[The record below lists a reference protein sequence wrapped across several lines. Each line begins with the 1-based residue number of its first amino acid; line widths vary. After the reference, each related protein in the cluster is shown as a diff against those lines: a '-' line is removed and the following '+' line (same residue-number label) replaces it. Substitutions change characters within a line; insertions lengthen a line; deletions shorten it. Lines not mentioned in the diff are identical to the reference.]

1 MKNPKVSILV
11 PICNVERYLREC
23 LNSLVNQ
30 TLREI
35 EIICINDGSTDS
47 SLTIIREYERRDERI
62 VVIDK
67 PNSGYGDSMN
77 KGLELAHGEYI
88 GIVESDDF
96 ASLNMFET
104 LYKEAVEND
113 LDVVRSNYYAHRTGE
128 DASCDYLV
136 ENLAVCGSYDKVF
149 YPIDNP
155 RVFMC
160 QPAIWTSIY
169 KKSMLDKE
177 EVRFLPTPGASFQ
190 DTAFYFK
197 AFYAAG
203 RVKLLKD
210 GYLHYRVDNANSSV
224 KNQNKLFCVCDEYAE
239 VWDYAKRDHDKF
251 QIIKYWIPRQQ
262 YEGYLWNL
270 NRLAPEL
277 QQRFYPRYVEEFSR
291 IKQAGLIDSDRFD
304 SRTLAR
310 LNKMTNDSEAY
321 FLEQYG
327 PTEPK
332 RSVLVCCNALSIA
345 DAKTS
350 VRTLLDKLSNDDE
363 VFVISP
369 DSDSLVFEL
378 KIESE
383 GMGRL
388 RSDADILQHRLL
400 GHCDVAA
407 CRGENISIVALAA
420 TDANFDDLAAAADGE
435 DAYSTDGKSYALRDV
450 DLHAEDSSTL
460 VTASVRAISKLDLN
474 HIKRFPD
481 NWASLLCSPCAPEAG
496 AGAFYIAID
505 DAKEMACCLF
515 DMSEPYEK
523 VRVLYGQLLSVWSSV
538 RKGYSALDWDQ
549 ACRLREQY
557 YSMASVN
564 ALFTP
569 HACSD
574 NSPFLSVV
582 VPVYNVSKYLEECL
596 DSVLQ
601 QSFNDFEVLLVNDG
615 STDDS
620 LDLLEEV
627 GSRDSRVRVLSQFN
641 CGAGSARNRGIE
653 LARGKRIIF
662 IDPDDKFATDH
673 VFSDLID
680 AMDKSGT
687 LICGG
692 SLSLLKPSGKIKS
705 EFSFDESFYHVSC
718 EREVPLE
725 QIWTDYG
732 WIRFMY
738 DSSLFV
744 DGKVRFPQ
752 LNWYE
757 DPVFFLRAV
766 EKAGGCR
773 VVPVDVYHYRVGYK
787 ETEWTVA
794 RVRDMLWGMGHNLAA
809 ADKLKMQELYVT
821 IVHRFNHDYSD
832 AILKQIKDPGVYE
845 QLVAI
850 QASINHGLINE
861 HSAYDEPYYYLS
873 PLYGDRKKRT
883 VAVERLAHR
892 IAESKTY
899 VSVQR
904 LIYKLTGRG

>member
-47 SLTIIREYERRDERI
+47 SLSIIREYERRDTRI

-77 KGLELAHGEYI
+77 KGIELARGEYI

-104 LYKEAVEND
+104 LYKEAVKND
-113 LDVVRSNYYAHRTGE
+113 LDVVRSNYYAHRTEE
-128 DASCDYLV
+128 DSSCDYLV

-149 YPIDNP
+149 HPIDNP

-197 AFYAAG
+197 AFYAAD

-210 GYLHYRVDNANSSV
+210 GYLHYRIDNANSSV

-239 VWDYAKRDHDKF
+239 VWDYAKRDHEKF

-277 QQRFYPRYVEEFSR
+277 QQRFYPRYVEEFSK

-310 LNKMTNDSEAY
+310 LNKMINDSEAY

-327 PTEPK
+327 STEPR
-332 RSVLVCCNALSIA
+332 RSILVCCNALSVA

-350 VRTLLDKLSNDDE
+350 VRNLLDKLSNDDE
-363 VFVISP
+363 VFVVSP
-369 DSDSLVFEL
+369 ESESIVFEL
-378 KIESE
+378 KNEFE

-388 RSDADILQHRLL
+388 RSDADVLQHRLL

-407 CRGENISIVALAA
+407 CRGGSISIVAFGAS
-420 TDANFDDLAAAADGE
+420 DAIFDDLAATADGE
-435 DAYSTDGKSYALRDV
+435 DAYSTDAKNYALRNV
-450 DLHAEDSSTL
+450 ELWAEDSSTL
-460 VTASVRAISKLDLN
+460 VAAALRAISKLDINL
-474 HIKRFPD
+474 IKQLPA
-481 NWASLLCSPCAPEAG
+481 NWAALLCSSCSSEVES
-496 AGAFYIAID
+496 FDIAID
-505 DAKEMACCLF
+505 DAKKMASCLF
-515 DMSEPYEK
+515 GMSESYEK
-523 VRVLYGQLLSVWSSV
+523 TRLLYGQLLSVWSSV
-538 RKGYSALDWDQ
+538 RKGYSSLDWDQ

-557 YSMASVN
+557 DSMAGAGSLL
-564 ALFTP
+564 AP
-569 HACSD
+569 YACSD
-574 NSPFLSVV
+574 VAPSLSVII
-582 VPVYNVSKYLEECL
+582 PVYNVREYLEECL

-601 QSFNDFEVLLVNDG
+601 QSFNDVEVLLVNDG

-627 GSRDSRVRVLSQFN
+627 ASRDSRVRVLSQFN

-680 AMDKSGT
+680 AMDKSGA

-732 WIRFMY
+732 WIRFIY

-766 EKAGGCR
+766 EKAGGCKI
-773 VVPVDVYHYRVGYK
+773 VPVDVYHYRVGYK

-794 RVRDMLWGMGHNLAA
+794 RVRDMLWGMGHNLAV
-809 ADKLKMQELYVT
+809 ADRLKMHELYVT
-821 IVHRFNHDYSD
+821 IVNRFNRDYLD

-873 PLYGDRKKRT
+873 PLYGDRKKRP

>member
-23 LNSLVNQ
+23 LDSLVNQ

-47 SLTIIREYERRDERI
+47 SLSIIREYERRDERI

-77 KGLELAHGEYI
+77 KGLKLARGEYI

-104 LYKEAVEND
+104 LYNEAVQND
-113 LDVVRSNYYAHRTGE
+113 LDVVRSNYYAHRTEEGL
-128 DASCDYLV
+128 SCDYLV
-136 ENLAVCGSYDKVF
+136 ENLAACGSYDRVF
-149 YPIDNP
+149 HPIDNP

-169 KKSMLDKE
+169 KRTMLNKE

-210 GYLHYRVDNANSSV
+210 GYLHYRIDNANSSV

-239 VWDYAKRDHDKF
+239 VWGYAKRDFDKF
-251 QIIKYWIPRQQ
+251 QTLKHWIPRQQ

-277 QQRFYPRYVEEFSR
+277 QQRFYPRYVEEFSKIR
-291 IKQAGLIDSDRFD
+291 LAGLIDSDRFE

-310 LNKMTNDSEAY
+310 LNKMLDEPEAY

-327 PTEPK
+327 PSKPR
-332 RSVLVCCNALSIA
+332 RSVLVCCNVLSIA
-345 DAKTS
+345 DAKSS
-350 VRTLLDKLSNDDE
+350 VRALLDKLSNEDE
-363 VFVISP
+363 VFVVSP
-369 DSDSLVFEL
+369 DSESIVFEL
-378 KIESE
+378 KNEFE

-400 GHCDVAA
+400 GHCDAGA
-407 CRGENISIVALAA
+407 CRAENISIVALAA

-435 DAYSTDGKSYALRDV
+435 NAYSADGKNYALRNV
-450 DLHAEDSSTL
+450 ELRVEGSSAL
-460 VTASVRAISKLDLN
+460 VTAALRAISKLDLN

-481 NWASLLCSPCAPEAG
+481 NWASLLCSPCAPED
-496 AGAFYIAID
+496 GAFDIAID
-505 DAKEMACCLF
+505 DAKEMACCF
-515 DMSEPYEK
+515 FGMSEPYEK
-523 VRVLYGQLLSVWSSV
+523 ARLLYGQLLPVWSSV
-538 RKGYSALDWDQ
+538 RNRYSALDWDQ

-557 YSMASVN
+557 HSMASVD

-582 VPVYNVSKYLEECL
+582 VPVYNVSKYLEKCL

-627 GSRDSRVRVLSQFN
+627 ASRDSRVRVLSQFN

-662 IDPDDKFATDH
+662 IDPDDIFATDH
-673 VFSDLID
+673 VFSELID
-680 AMDKSGT
+680 AMDRSGA

-794 RVRDMLWGMGHNLAA
+794 RVRDMLWGMGHNLAV
-809 ADKLKMQELYVT
+809 ADKLKMHELYVT
-821 IVHRFNHDYSD
+821 IAHRFNRDYSD

>member
-47 SLTIIREYERRDERI
+47 SLSIIREYERRDTRI

-77 KGLELAHGEYI
+77 KGIELACGEYI

-104 LYKEAVEND
+104 LYTEAVKND
-113 LDVVRSNYYAHRTGE
+113 LDVVRSNYYAHRSGE
-128 DASCDYLV
+128 DPSCDYLV
-136 ENLAVCGSYDKVF
+136 ENLAACGSYDKVF
-149 YPIDNP
+149 HPIDNP

-197 AFYAAG
+197 AFYAAD

-210 GYLHYRVDNANSSV
+210 GYLHYRIDNANSSV

-239 VWDYAKRDHDKF
+239 VWDYAKRDEGKF
-251 QIIKYWIPRQQ
+251 QILKYWIPRQQ

-277 QQRFYPRYVEEFSR
+277 QQRFYPRYVEEFST
-291 IKQAGLIDSDRFD
+291 IKEAGLIDSDRFD

-310 LNKMTNDSEAY
+310 LNKMINDSEAY
-321 FLEQYG
+321 YLEQYG
-327 PTEPK
+327 PIEPR
-332 RSVLVCCNALSIA
+332 RSILVCCNALSVA

-350 VRTLLDKLSNDDE
+350 VRNLLDKLSNDDE
-363 VFVISP
+363 VFVVSP
-369 DSDSLVFEL
+369 DSESIVFEL
-378 KIESE
+378 KSEFE

-388 RSDADILQHRLL
+388 RSDADVLQHRLL
-400 GHCDVAA
+400 GHCDVTA
-407 CRGENISIVALAA
+407 CRGESISIVALGAS
-420 TDANFDDLAAAADGE
+420 DANFDDLAAIADGE
-435 DAYSTDGKSYALRDV
+435 DAYSTDAKNYALRNVELWD
-450 DLHAEDSSTL
+450 EGSSTL
-460 VTASVRAISKLDLN
+460 VTAALRAISKFDL
-474 HIKRFPD
+474 HQIKQLPV
-481 NWASLLCSPCAPEAG
+481 NWASLLCSSCTPG
-496 AGAFYIAID
+496 AEGFDIAID

-515 DMSEPYEK
+515 GMSESYEK
-523 VRVLYGQLLSVWSSV
+523 VRWFYGQLLAVWSSV
-538 RKGYSALDWDQ
+538 RKGYATLDWDE

-557 YSMASVN
+557 YSMASVD
-564 ALFTP
+564 ALFAP

-574 NSPFLSVV
+574 VAPFLSVV
-582 VPVYNVSKYLEECL
+582 VPVYNVHEYLEECL

-601 QSFNDFEVLLVNDG
+601 QSFKDFEVLLVNDG
-615 STDDS
+615 STDGS
-620 LDLLEEV
+620 LDLLEEIA
-627 GSRDSRVRVLSQFN
+627 SRDSRIHVLSQFN
-641 CGAGSARNRGIE
+641 CGAGSARNRAIE
-653 LARGKRIIF
+653 LARGKRLIF

-680 AMDKSGT
+680 AMDKSGA

-718 EREVPLE
+718 EREVLLE

-744 DGKVRFPQ
+744 DGAVRFPQ

-766 EKAGGCR
+766 EKAGGCK

-794 RVRDMLWGMGHNLAA
+794 RVRDMLWGMGHNLAV
-809 ADKLKMQELYVT
+809 ADRLKMHELYVT
-821 IVHRFNHDYSD
+821 IVNRFNRDYSD

-850 QASINHGLINE
+850 QASINHGLIKNC
-861 HSAYDEPYYYLS
+861 SAYDEPYYYLL
-873 PLYGDRKKRT
+873 PLYGDPKNRA

>member
-47 SLTIIREYERRDERI
+47 SLSIIREYERRDERI

-77 KGLELAHGEYI
+77 KGIDLARGEYI

-104 LYKEAVEND
+104 LYKEATKND

-128 DASCDYLV
+128 DSSCDYLV
-136 ENLAVCGSYDKVF
+136 ENLAACGSYDKVF
-149 YPIDNP
+149 HPIDNP

-169 KKSMLDKE
+169 KKSMIDKD

-197 AFYAAG
+197 AFYAAD

-210 GYLHYRVDNANSSV
+210 GYLHYRIDNANSSV

-239 VWDYAKRDHDKF
+239 VWDYAKRDLDKF
-251 QIIKYWIPRQQ
+251 QTLKHWIPRQQ

-277 QQRFYPRYVEEFSR
+277 QQRFYPRYVEEFSKIR
-291 IKQAGLIDSDRFD
+291 QAGLIDSDRFE

-310 LNKMTNDSEAY
+310 LNKMLDEPETY

-327 PTEPK
+327 PSEPR

-345 DAKTS
+345 DAKSS
-350 VRTLLDKLSNDDE
+350 VRALLDILSNDDE
-363 VFVISP
+363 VFVVSP

-378 KIESE
+378 KNEFE

-388 RSDADILQHRLL
+388 RSDADVLQHRLL
-400 GHCDVAA
+400 GHCDADA
-407 CRGENISIVALAA
+407 CRAENISIVALAA
-420 TDANFDDLAAAADGE
+420 RDANFDDLAATADGE
-435 DAYSTDGKSYALRDV
+435 DVYSTDGKNYALRDV
-450 DLHAEDSSTL
+450 ELRVEDSSTL
-460 VTASVRAISKLDLN
+460 VTAALRAISKLDLN
-474 HIKRFPD
+474 QIKRLPD
-481 NWASLLCSPCAPEAG
+481 NWASLLCSSCSLED
-496 AGAFYIAID
+496 GAFGIAID
-505 DAKEMACCLF
+505 DAKEMASCLF

-523 VRVLYGQLLSVWSSV
+523 VRLLYGQLLSVWSSV

-557 YSMASVN
+557 YSMASVD
-564 ALFTP
+564 ALLTP
-569 HACSD
+569 NTGSN

-596 DSVLQ
+596 DSVIQ
-601 QSFNDFEVLLVNDG
+601 QSFKDFEVLLINDG
-615 STDDS
+615 STDGS

-627 GSRDSRVRVLSQFN
+627 ASRDSRVRVWSQFN

-653 LARGKRIIF
+653 LASGKHLIF
-662 IDPDDKFATDH
+662 IDPDDIFATDH

-680 AMDKSGT
+680 AMDKSGA

-692 SLSLLKPSGKIKS
+692 SLSLIKPSGKIKS
-705 EFSFDESFYHVSC
+705 EFSFDESFYHVSY

-744 DGKVRFPQ
+744 DGTVRFPQ

-766 EKAGGCR
+766 EKAGGCK

-794 RVRDMLWGMGHNLAA
+794 RVRDMLWGMGHNLAV
-809 ADKLKMQELYVT
+809 ADRLKMRELYVT
-821 IVHRFNHDYSD
+821 IVNRFNRDYSD

-845 QLVAI
+845 QLVTI
-850 QASINHGLINE
+850 QASINHRLLE
-861 HSAYDEPYYYLS
+861 ECSAYDEPYYYLL
-873 PLYGDRKKRT
+873 PLYGDRKKRA
-883 VAVERLAHR
+883 VAVERLARR
-892 IAESKTY
+892 IAESKAY
-899 VSVQR
+899 VSAQR
-904 LIYKLTGRG
+904 LIYKLTGRA

>member
-1 MKNPKVSILV
+1 MLKNPKVSILV

-47 SLTIIREYERRDERI
+47 SLSIIREYERRDERI

-77 KGLELAHGEYI
+77 KGIELARGEYI

-104 LYKEAVEND
+104 LYKEAAKND

-128 DASCDYLV
+128 DSSCDYLV
-136 ENLAVCGSYDKVF
+136 ENLAACGSYDKVF
-149 YPIDNP
+149 HPIDNP

-169 KKSMLDKE
+169 KKSMIDKD

-197 AFYAAG
+197 AFYAAD

-210 GYLHYRVDNANSSV
+210 GYLHYRIDNANSSV

-277 QQRFYPRYVEEFSR
+277 QQRFYPRYVEEFSK
-291 IKQAGLIDSDRFD
+291 IKAAGLIDSDRFD

-310 LNKMTNDSEAY
+310 LNRMTNDSEAY

-327 PTEPK
+327 STEPR
-332 RSVLVCCNALSIA
+332 RSILVCCNVLSVA

-350 VRTLLDKLSNDDE
+350 VRALLDKLSNDDE
-363 VFVISP
+363 VFVVSP

-378 KIESE
+378 KNEFE

-388 RSDADILQHRLL
+388 RSDADVLQHRLL
-400 GHCDVAA
+400 GHCDAGA
-407 CRGENISIVALAA
+407 CRAENISIVALAA
-420 TDANFDDLAAAADGE
+420 RDANFDDLAATADGE
-435 DAYSTDGKSYALRDV
+435 DVYSTDGKNYALRDV
-450 DLHAEDSSTL
+450 ELRVEGSSTL
-460 VTASVRAISKLDLN
+460 VAAALRVISKLDLN
-474 HIKRFPD
+474 QIKRLPD
-481 NWASLLCSPCAPEAG
+481 NWASLLCSSCALEG
-496 AGAFYIAID
+496 GAFGIAID

-523 VRVLYGQLLSVWSSV
+523 VRLLYGQLLSVWSSV

-557 YSMASVN
+557 YSMASVD

-569 HACSD
+569 HAYAD

-582 VPVYNVSKYLEECL
+582 VPVYNVSEYLEECL

-601 QSFNDFEVLLVNDG
+601 QSFKDFEVLLVNDG
-615 STDDS
+615 STDGS

-627 GSRDSRVRVLSQFN
+627 ASRDSRVRVLSQFN

-653 LARGKRIIF
+653 LARGKRLIF

-673 VFSDLID
+673 VFFDLLD
-680 AMDKSGT
+680 AMDRSGA

-744 DGKVRFPQ
+744 DGTVRFPQ

-766 EKAGGCR
+766 EKAGGCK

-794 RVRDMLWGMGHNLAA
+794 RVRDMLWGMGHNLAV
-809 ADKLKMQELYVT
+809 ADKLKMHELYVT
-821 IVHRFNHDYSD
+821 IAHRFNRDYSD

-850 QASINHGLINE
+850 QASINHGLIKE
-861 HSAYDEPYYYLS
+861 YSAYDEPYYYLL
-873 PLYGDRKKRT
+873 PLYGDRKRRA
-883 VAVERLAHR
+883 VAVERLARR
-892 IAESKTY
+892 IAESKAY
-899 VSVQR
+899 VSAQR

>member
-11 PICNVERYLREC
+11 PICNVESYLREC

-47 SLTIIREYERRDERI
+47 SLSIIREYERRDERI

-77 KGLELAHGEYI
+77 KGIELARGEYI

-104 LYKEAVEND
+104 LYKEAAKND

-128 DASCDYLV
+128 DSSCDYLV
-136 ENLAVCGSYDKVF
+136 ENLAACGSYDKVF
-149 YPIDNP
+149 HPIDNP

-169 KKSMLDKE
+169 KKSMIDNE

-197 AFYAAG
+197 AFYAAD

-210 GYLHYRVDNANSSV
+210 GYLHYRIDNANSSV

-239 VWDYAKRDHDKF
+239 VWEYAKRDHDKF

-277 QQRFYPRYVEEFSR
+277 QQLFYSRYVEEFSK
-291 IKQAGLIDSDRFD
+291 IKAAGLIDADRFD

-310 LNKMTNDSEAY
+310 LNRMTNDSEAY

-327 PTEPK
+327 STEPR
-332 RSVLVCCNALSIA
+332 RSILVCCNALSVA

-350 VRTLLDKLSNDDE
+350 VRALLDKLSNDDE
-363 VFVISP
+363 VFVVSP

-378 KIESE
+378 KNELE

-400 GHCDVAA
+400 GHCDVIA
-407 CRGENISIVALAA
+407 CRGESISIVALAT
-420 TDANFDDLAAAADGE
+420 TDANFDDLAATADGE
-435 DAYSTDGKSYALRDV
+435 DVYSTDGKNYALRDV
-450 DLHAEDSSTL
+450 ELRTEGSSTL
-460 VTASVRAISKLDLN
+460 VAVALRAISKLDLN
-474 HIKRFPD
+474 QIKRLPD
-481 NWASLLCSPCAPEAG
+481 NWASLLCSSCALEG
-496 AGAFYIAID
+496 GAFGIAID

-523 VRVLYGQLLSVWSSV
+523 VRLLYGQLLPVWFSV
-538 RKGYSALDWDQ
+538 RKRYSALDWDQ

-557 YSMASVN
+557 YSMASVD

-569 HACSD
+569 HAYAD

-601 QSFNDFEVLLVNDG
+601 QSFKDFEVLLVNDG
-615 STDDS
+615 STDGS

-627 GSRDSRVRVLSQFN
+627 ASRDSRVRVLSQFN

-653 LARGKRIIF
+653 LARGKRLIF

-673 VFSDLID
+673 VFIDLLD
-680 AMDKSGT
+680 AMDRSGA

-692 SLSLLKPSGKIKS
+692 SLSLLTPSGKIKS

-766 EKAGGCR
+766 KKAGGCK

-794 RVRDMLWGMGHNLAA
+794 RVRDMLWGMGHNLAV
-809 ADKLKMQELYVT
+809 ADKLKMHELYVT
-821 IVHRFNHDYSD
+821 IAHRFNRDYSD

-904 LIYKLTGRG
+904 LICKLTGRG

>member
-47 SLTIIREYERRDERI
+47 SLSIIREYERRDERI

-77 KGLELAHGEYI
+77 KGIDLARGEYI

-104 LYKEAVEND
+104 LYKEATKND

-128 DASCDYLV
+128 DSSCDYLV
-136 ENLAVCGSYDKVF
+136 ENLAACGSYDKVF
-149 YPIDNP
+149 HPIDNP

-169 KKSMLDKE
+169 KKSMIDKD

-197 AFYAAG
+197 AFYAAD

-210 GYLHYRVDNANSSV
+210 GYLHYRIDNANSSV

-239 VWDYAKRDHDKF
+239 VWDYAKRDLDKF
-251 QIIKYWIPRQQ
+251 QTLKHWIPRQQ

-277 QQRFYPRYVEEFSR
+277 QQRFYPRYVEEFSKIR
-291 IKQAGLIDSDRFD
+291 QAGLIDSDRFE

-310 LNKMTNDSEAY
+310 LNKMLDEPETY

-327 PTEPK
+327 PSEPR

-345 DAKTS
+345 DAKSS
-350 VRTLLDKLSNDDE
+350 VRALLDVLSNDDE
-363 VFVISP
+363 VFVVSP

-378 KIESE
+378 KNEFE

-388 RSDADILQHRLL
+388 RSDADVLQHRLL
-400 GHCDVAA
+400 GHCDADA
-407 CRGENISIVALAA
+407 CRAENISIVALAA
-420 TDANFDDLAAAADGE
+420 RDANFDDLAATADGE
-435 DAYSTDGKSYALRDV
+435 DVYSTDGKNYALRDV
-450 DLHAEDSSTL
+450 ELRVEDSSTL
-460 VTASVRAISKLDLN
+460 VTAALRAISKLDLN
-474 HIKRFPD
+474 QIKRLPD
-481 NWASLLCSPCAPEAG
+481 NWASLLCSSCSLED
-496 AGAFYIAID
+496 GAFGIAID
-505 DAKEMACCLF
+505 DAKEMASCLF
-515 DMSEPYEK
+515 DISEPYEK
-523 VRVLYGQLLSVWSSV
+523 VRLLYGQLLSVWSSV

-557 YSMASVN
+557 YSMASVD
-564 ALFTP
+564 ALLTP
-569 HACSD
+569 NTGSN

-596 DSVLQ
+596 DSVIQ
-601 QSFNDFEVLLVNDG
+601 QSFKDFEVLLINDG
-615 STDDS
+615 STDGS

-627 GSRDSRVRVLSQFN
+627 ASRDSRVRVWSQFN

-653 LARGKRIIF
+653 LASGKHLIF
-662 IDPDDKFATDH
+662 IDPDDIFATDH

-680 AMDKSGT
+680 AMDKSGA

-705 EFSFDESFYHVSC
+705 EFSFDESFYHVSY

-744 DGKVRFPQ
+744 DGTVRFPQ

-766 EKAGGCR
+766 EKAGGCK

-794 RVRDMLWGMGHNLAA
+794 RVRDMLWGMGHNLAV
-809 ADKLKMQELYVT
+809 ADRLKMRELYVT
-821 IVHRFNHDYSD
+821 IVNRFNRDYSD

-845 QLVAI
+845 QLVTI
-850 QASINHGLINE
+850 QASINHRLLKE
-861 HSAYDEPYYYLS
+861 CSAYDEPYYYLL
-873 PLYGDRKKRT
+873 PLYGDRKKRA
-883 VAVERLAHR
+883 VAVERLARR
-892 IAESKTY
+892 IAESKAY
-899 VSVQR
+899 VSAQR
-904 LIYKLTGRG
+904 LIYKLTGRA

>member
-11 PICNVERYLREC
+11 PICNVELYLREC

-47 SLTIIREYERRDERI
+47 SLSIIREYERRDERI

-77 KGLELAHGEYI
+77 KGIELARGEYI

-104 LYKEAVEND
+104 LYKEAAKND
-113 LDVVRSNYYAHRTGE
+113 LDIVRSNYYAHRTGE
-128 DASCDYLV
+128 DSSCDYLV
-136 ENLAVCGSYDKVF
+136 ENLAACGSYDKVF
-149 YPIDNP
+149 HPIDNP

-169 KKSMLDKE
+169 KKSMIDKE

-197 AFYAAG
+197 AFYAAD

-210 GYLHYRVDNANSSV
+210 GYLHYRIDNANSSV

-277 QQRFYPRYVEEFSR
+277 QQRFYPRYVEEFSK
-291 IKQAGLIDSDRFD
+291 IKAAGLIDSDRFD

-310 LNKMTNDSEAY
+310 LNRMTNDSEAY

-327 PTEPK
+327 STEPR
-332 RSVLVCCNALSIA
+332 RSILVCCNALSVA

-350 VRTLLDKLSNDDE
+350 VRALLDKLSNDDE
-363 VFVISP
+363 VFVVSP

-378 KIESE
+378 KNEFE

-388 RSDADILQHRLL
+388 RSDADVLQHRLL
-400 GHCDVAA
+400 GHCDADA
-407 CRGENISIVALAA
+407 CRAENISIVALAA
-420 TDANFDDLAAAADGE
+420 RDANFDNLAATADGE
-435 DAYSTDGKSYALRDV
+435 DVYSTDGKNYALRDV
-450 DLHAEDSSTL
+450 ELRVEGSSTL
-460 VTASVRAISKLDLN
+460 VTAALRAISKLDLN
-474 HIKRFPD
+474 QIKRLPD
-481 NWASLLCSPCAPEAG
+481 NWASLLCSSCALEG
-496 AGAFYIAID
+496 GAFGIAID
-505 DAKEMACCLF
+505 DAKEMASCLF

-523 VRVLYGQLLSVWSSV
+523 VRLLYGQLLSVWSSV
-538 RKGYSALDWDQ
+538 RKGYSSLDWDQ

-557 YSMASVN
+557 YSMATVD

-569 HACSD
+569 HAYSD
-574 NSPFLSVV
+574 NLPFLSVV

-627 GSRDSRVRVLSQFN
+627 ASRDSRVRVLSQFN

-662 IDPDDKFATDH
+662 IDPDDIFATDH
-673 VFSDLID
+673 VFSELID
-680 AMDKSGT
+680 AMDRSGA

-744 DGKVRFPQ
+744 DGTVRFPQ

-766 EKAGGCR
+766 EKAGGCK

-787 ETEWTVA
+787 ETEWTVT
-794 RVRDMLWGMGHNLAA
+794 RVRDMLWGMGYNLAV
-809 ADKLKMQELYVT
+809 ADKLKMHELYVT
-821 IVHRFNHDYSD
+821 IAHRFNRDYSD

-850 QASINHGLINE
+850 QAAINHGLIKE
-861 HSAYDEPYYYLS
+861 CSAYDEPYYYLL
-873 PLYGDRKKRT
+873 PLYGDRKRRA
-883 VAVERLAHR
+883 VAVERLARR
-892 IAESKTY
+892 IAESKAY
-899 VSVQR
+899 VSAQR

>member
-1 MKNPKVSILV
+1 MLKNPKVSILV

-47 SLTIIREYERRDERI
+47 SLSIIREYERRDERI

-77 KGLELAHGEYI
+77 KGIELARGEYI

-96 ASLNMFET
+96 ASLDMFET
-104 LYKEAVEND
+104 LYKEAAKND

-128 DASCDYLV
+128 DSSCDYLV
-136 ENLAVCGSYDKVF
+136 ENLATCGSYDKVF
-149 YPIDNP
+149 HPIDNP

-169 KKSMLDKE
+169 KKSMIDKG

-197 AFYAAG
+197 AFYAAD

-210 GYLHYRVDNANSSV
+210 GYLHYRIDNASSSV

-239 VWDYAKRDHDKF
+239 VWDYAKRDHVKF
-251 QIIKYWIPRQQ
+251 QVIKYWIPRQQ

-277 QQRFYPRYVEEFSR
+277 QQRFYPRYVEEFSK
-291 IKQAGLIDSDRFD
+291 IKAAGLIDSDRFD

-310 LNKMTNDSEAY
+310 LNRMTNDSEAY

-327 PTEPK
+327 STEPR
-332 RSVLVCCNALSIA
+332 RSILVCCNALSVT

-350 VRTLLDKLSNDDE
+350 VRALLDKLSNDDE
-363 VFVISP
+363 VFVVSP

-378 KIESE
+378 KNELE

-388 RSDADILQHRLL
+388 RSDADVLQHRLL
-400 GHCDVAA
+400 GHCDADA
-407 CRGENISIVALAA
+407 CRAENISIVALAA
-420 TDANFDDLAAAADGE
+420 RDANFDDLAATADGE
-435 DAYSTDGKSYALRDV
+435 DVYSTDGKNYALRDV
-450 DLHAEDSSTL
+450 ELRVEGSSTL
-460 VTASVRAISKLDLN
+460 VTAALRAISKLDLN
-474 HIKRFPD
+474 QIKRLPD
-481 NWASLLCSPCAPEAG
+481 NWASLLCFSCALEG
-496 AGAFYIAID
+496 GAFGIAID
-505 DAKEMACCLF
+505 DAKEMASCLF

-523 VRVLYGQLLSVWSSV
+523 VRLLYGQLLSVWSSV
-538 RKGYSALDWDQ
+538 RTGYSSLDWGQ

-557 YSMASVN
+557 YSMATVD

-569 HACSD
+569 HAYSD

-627 GSRDSRVRVLSQFN
+627 ASRDSRVRVFSQFN

-662 IDPDDKFATDH
+662 IDPDDIFATDH
-673 VFSDLID
+673 VFSELID
-680 AMDKSGT
+680 AMDRSGA

-744 DGKVRFPQ
+744 DGTVRFPQ

-766 EKAGGCR
+766 EKAGGCM

-794 RVRDMLWGMGHNLAA
+794 RVRDMLWGMGHNLAV
-809 ADKLKMQELYVT
+809 ADKLKMHELYVT
-821 IVHRFNHDYSD
+821 IAHRFNRDYSD

-850 QASINHGLINE
+850 QASINHGLIKE
-861 HSAYDEPYYYLS
+861 YSAYDEPYYYLL
-873 PLYGDRKKRT
+873 PLYGDRKRRA
-883 VAVERLAHR
+883 VAVERLACR
-892 IAESKTY
+892 IAESKAY
-899 VSVQR
+899 VSAQR

>member
-47 SLTIIREYERRDERI
+47 SLSIIREYERRDERI

-77 KGLELAHGEYI
+77 KGIDLARGEYI

-104 LYKEAVEND
+104 LYKEATKND

-128 DASCDYLV
+128 DSSCDYLV
-136 ENLAVCGSYDKVF
+136 ENLAACGSYDKVF
-149 YPIDNP
+149 HPIDNP

-169 KKSMLDKE
+169 KKSMIDKD

-197 AFYAAG
+197 AFYAAD

-210 GYLHYRVDNANSSV
+210 GYLHYRIDNANSSV

-239 VWDYAKRDHDKF
+239 VWDYAKRDLDKF
-251 QIIKYWIPRQQ
+251 QTLKHWIPRQQ

-277 QQRFYPRYVEEFSR
+277 QQRFYPRYVEEFSKIR
-291 IKQAGLIDSDRFD
+291 QAGLIDSDRFE

-310 LNKMTNDSEAY
+310 LNKMLDEPETY

-327 PTEPK
+327 PSEPR

-345 DAKTS
+345 DAKSS
-350 VRTLLDKLSNDDE
+350 VRALLDILSNDDE
-363 VFVISP
+363 VFVVSP

-378 KIESE
+378 KNEFE

-388 RSDADILQHRLL
+388 RSDADVLQHRLL
-400 GHCDVAA
+400 GHCDADA
-407 CRGENISIVALAA
+407 CRAENISVVALAA
-420 TDANFDDLAAAADGE
+420 RDANFDDLAATADGE
-435 DAYSTDGKSYALRDV
+435 DVYSTDGKNYALRDV
-450 DLHAEDSSTL
+450 ELRVEDSSTL
-460 VTASVRAISKLDLN
+460 VTAALRAISKLDLN
-474 HIKRFPD
+474 QIKRLPD
-481 NWASLLCSPCAPEAG
+481 NWASLLCSSCSLED
-496 AGAFYIAID
+496 GAFGIAID
-505 DAKEMACCLF
+505 DAKEMASCLF

-523 VRVLYGQLLSVWSSV
+523 VRLLYGQLLSVWSSV

-557 YSMASVN
+557 YSMASVD
-564 ALFTP
+564 ALLTP
-569 HACSD
+569 NTGSN

-596 DSVLQ
+596 DSVIQ
-601 QSFNDFEVLLVNDG
+601 QSFKDFEVLLINDG
-615 STDDS
+615 STDGS

-627 GSRDSRVRVLSQFN
+627 ASRDSRVRVWSQFN

-653 LARGKRIIF
+653 LASGKHLIF
-662 IDPDDKFATDH
+662 IDPDDIFATDH

-680 AMDKSGT
+680 AMDKSGA

-705 EFSFDESFYHVSC
+705 EFSFDESFYHVSY

-744 DGKVRFPQ
+744 DGTVRFPQ

-766 EKAGGCR
+766 EKAGGCK

-794 RVRDMLWGMGHNLAA
+794 RVRDMLWGMGHNLAV
-809 ADKLKMQELYVT
+809 ADRLKMRELYVT
-821 IVHRFNHDYSD
+821 IVNRFNRDYSD

-845 QLVAI
+845 QLVTI
-850 QASINHGLINE
+850 QASINHRLLE
-861 HSAYDEPYYYLS
+861 ECSAYDEPYYYLL
-873 PLYGDRKKRT
+873 PLYGDRKKRA
-883 VAVERLAHR
+883 VAVERLARR
-892 IAESKTY
+892 IAESKAY
-899 VSVQR
+899 VSAQR
-904 LIYKLTGRG
+904 LIYKLTGRA

>member
-47 SLTIIREYERRDERI
+47 SLSIIREYERRDERI

-77 KGLELAHGEYI
+77 KGIDLARGEYI

-104 LYKEAVEND
+104 LYKEATKNE

-128 DASCDYLV
+128 DSSCDYLV
-136 ENLAVCGSYDKVF
+136 ENLAACGSYDKVF
-149 YPIDNP
+149 HPIDNP

-169 KKSMLDKE
+169 KKSMIDKD

-210 GYLHYRVDNANSSV
+210 GYLHYRIDNANSSV

-239 VWDYAKRDHDKF
+239 VWDYAKRDLDKF
-251 QIIKYWIPRQQ
+251 QTLKHWIPRQQ

-277 QQRFYPRYVEEFSR
+277 QQRFYPRYVEEFSKIR
-291 IKQAGLIDSDRFD
+291 QAGLIDSDRFE

-310 LNKMTNDSEAY
+310 LNKMLDEPETY

-327 PTEPK
+327 PSEPR

-345 DAKTS
+345 DAKSS
-350 VRTLLDKLSNDDE
+350 VRALLDKLSNDDE

-378 KIESE
+378 KNEFE

-388 RSDADILQHRLL
+388 RSDADVLQHRLL
-400 GHCDVAA
+400 GHCDADA
-407 CRGENISIVALAA
+407 CRAESISIVALAA
-420 TDANFDDLAAAADGE
+420 TDANFDALAVTADGE

-450 DLHAEDSSTL
+450 ELRVEDSSTL
-460 VTASVRAISKLDLN
+460 VTAALRAISKLDLN
-474 HIKRFPD
+474 QIKRLPD
-481 NWASLLCSPCAPEAG
+481 NWASLLCSSCSLED
-496 AGAFYIAID
+496 GAFGIAID
-505 DAKEMACCLF
+505 DAKEMASCLF

-523 VRVLYGQLLSVWSSV
+523 VRLLYGQLLSVWSSV

-557 YSMASVN
+557 YSMASVD
-564 ALFTP
+564 ALLTP
-569 HACSD
+569 NTGSN
-574 NSPFLSVV
+574 NSPFLSVI

-596 DSVLQ
+596 DSVIQ
-601 QSFNDFEVLLVNDG
+601 QSFKDFEVLLINDG
-615 STDDS
+615 STDGS

-627 GSRDSRVRVLSQFN
+627 ASRDSRVRVWSQFN

-653 LARGKRIIF
+653 LASGKHLIF
-662 IDPDDKFATDH
+662 IDPDDIFATDH

-680 AMDKSGT
+680 AMDKSGA

-705 EFSFDESFYHVSC
+705 EFSFDESFYHVSY

-766 EKAGGCR
+766 EKAGCCK

-794 RVRDMLWGMGHNLAA
+794 RVRDMLWGMGHNLAV
-809 ADKLKMQELYVT
+809 ADRLKMHELYVT
-821 IVHRFNHDYSD
+821 IAHRFNRDYSD

-850 QASINHGLINE
+850 QASINHGLIKE
-861 HSAYDEPYYYLS
+861 YSAYDEPYYYLL
-873 PLYGDRKKRT
+873 PLYGDRKRRA
-883 VAVERLAHR
+883 VAVERLARR
-892 IAESKTY
+892 IAESKAY
-899 VSVQR
+899 VSAQR

>member
-47 SLTIIREYERRDERI
+47 SLSIIREYERRDERI

-77 KGLELAHGEYI
+77 KGIDLARGEYI

-104 LYKEAVEND
+104 LYKEATKND

-128 DASCDYLV
+128 DSSCDYLV
-136 ENLAVCGSYDKVF
+136 ENLAACGSYDKVF
-149 YPIDNP
+149 HPIDNP

-169 KKSMLDKE
+169 KKSMIDKD

-197 AFYAAG
+197 AFYAAD

-210 GYLHYRVDNANSSV
+210 GYLHYRIDNANSSV

-239 VWDYAKRDHDKF
+239 VWDYAKRDLDKF
-251 QIIKYWIPRQQ
+251 QTLKHWIPRQQ

-277 QQRFYPRYVEEFSR
+277 QQRFYPRYVEEFSKIR
-291 IKQAGLIDSDRFD
+291 QAGLIDSDRFE

-310 LNKMTNDSEAY
+310 LNKMLDEPETY

-327 PTEPK
+327 PSEPR

-345 DAKTS
+345 DAKSS
-350 VRTLLDKLSNDDE
+350 VRALLDVLSNDDE
-363 VFVISP
+363 VFVVSP

-378 KIESE
+378 KNEFE

-388 RSDADILQHRLL
+388 RIDADVLQHRLL
-400 GHCDVAA
+400 GHCDADA
-407 CRGENISIVALAA
+407 CRAENISIVALAA
-420 TDANFDDLAAAADGE
+420 RDANFDDLAATADGE
-435 DAYSTDGKSYALRDV
+435 DVYSTDGKNYALRDV
-450 DLHAEDSSTL
+450 ELRVEDSSTL
-460 VTASVRAISKLDLN
+460 VTAALRAISKLDLN
-474 HIKRFPD
+474 QIKRLPD
-481 NWASLLCSPCAPEAG
+481 NWASLLCSSCSLED
-496 AGAFYIAID
+496 GAFGIAID
-505 DAKEMACCLF
+505 DAKEMASCLF

-523 VRVLYGQLLSVWSSV
+523 VRLLYGQLLSVWSSV

-557 YSMASVN
+557 YSMASVD

-574 NSPFLSVV
+574 DSPFLSVV

-596 DSVLQ
+596 DSVIQ
-601 QSFNDFEVLLVNDG
+601 QSFKDFEVLLINDG
-615 STDDS
+615 STDGS

-627 GSRDSRVRVLSQFN
+627 ASRDSRVRVWSQFN

-653 LARGKRIIF
+653 LASGKHLIF
-662 IDPDDKFATDH
+662 IDPDDIFATDH

-680 AMDKSGT
+680 AMDKSGA

-692 SLSLLKPSGKIKS
+692 SLSLIKPSGKIKS
-705 EFSFDESFYHVSC
+705 EFSFDESFYHVSY

-766 EKAGGCR
+766 EKAGCCK

-794 RVRDMLWGMGHNLAA
+794 RVRDMLWGMGHNLAV
-809 ADKLKMQELYVT
+809 ADRLKMRELYVT
-821 IVHRFNHDYSD
+821 IVNRFNRDYSD

-845 QLVAI
+845 QLVTI
-850 QASINHGLINE
+850 QASINHRLLKE
-861 HSAYDEPYYYLS
+861 CSAYDEPYYYLL
-873 PLYGDRKKRT
+873 PLYGDRKKRA
-883 VAVERLAHR
+883 VAVERLARR
-892 IAESKTY
+892 IAESKAY
-899 VSVQR
+899 VSAQR
-904 LIYKLTGRG
+904 LIYKLTGRA

>member
-1 MKNPKVSILV
+1 MLKNPKVSILV

-47 SLTIIREYERRDERI
+47 SLSIIREYERRDERI

-77 KGLELAHGEYI
+77 KGIDLARGEYI

-104 LYKEAVEND
+104 LYKEATKND

-128 DASCDYLV
+128 DSSCDYLV
-136 ENLAVCGSYDKVF
+136 ENLAACGSYDKVF
-149 YPIDNP
+149 HPIDNP

-169 KKSMLDKE
+169 KKSMIDKD

-197 AFYAAG
+197 AFYAAD

-210 GYLHYRVDNANSSV
+210 GYLHYRIDNANSSV

-239 VWDYAKRDHDKF
+239 VWDYAKRDLDKF
-251 QIIKYWIPRQQ
+251 QTLKHWIPRQQ

-277 QQRFYPRYVEEFSR
+277 QQRFYPRYVEEFSKIR
-291 IKQAGLIDSDRFD
+291 QAGLIDSDRFE

-310 LNKMTNDSEAY
+310 LNKMLDEPETY

-327 PTEPK
+327 PSEPR

-345 DAKTS
+345 DAKSS
-350 VRTLLDKLSNDDE
+350 VRALLDILSNDDE
-363 VFVISP
+363 VFVVSP

-378 KIESE
+378 KNEFE

-388 RSDADILQHRLL
+388 RSDADVLQHRLL
-400 GHCDVAA
+400 GHCDADA
-407 CRGENISIVALAA
+407 CRAENISIVALAA
-420 TDANFDDLAAAADGE
+420 RDANFDDLAATADGE
-435 DAYSTDGKSYALRDV
+435 DVYSTDGKNYALRDV
-450 DLHAEDSSTL
+450 ELRVEDSSTL
-460 VTASVRAISKLDLN
+460 VTAALRAISKLDLN
-474 HIKRFPD
+474 QIKRLPD
-481 NWASLLCSPCAPEAG
+481 NWASLLCSSCSLED
-496 AGAFYIAID
+496 GAFGIAID
-505 DAKEMACCLF
+505 DAKEMASCLF

-523 VRVLYGQLLSVWSSV
+523 VRLLYGQLLSVWSSV

-557 YSMASVN
+557 YSMASVD
-564 ALFTP
+564 ALLTP
-569 HACSD
+569 NTGSN

-596 DSVLQ
+596 DSVIQ
-601 QSFNDFEVLLVNDG
+601 QSFKDFEVLLINDG
-615 STDDS
+615 STDGS

-627 GSRDSRVRVLSQFN
+627 ASRDSRVRVWSQFN

-653 LARGKRIIF
+653 LASGKHLIF
-662 IDPDDKFATDH
+662 IDPDDIFATDH

-680 AMDKSGT
+680 AMDKSGA

-705 EFSFDESFYHVSC
+705 EFSFDESFYHVSY

-744 DGKVRFPQ
+744 DGTVRFPQ

-766 EKAGGCR
+766 EKAGGCK

-794 RVRDMLWGMGHNLAA
+794 RVRDMLWGMGHNLAV
-809 ADKLKMQELYVT
+809 ADRLKMRELYVT
-821 IVHRFNHDYSD
+821 IVNRFNRDYSD

-845 QLVAI
+845 QLVTI
-850 QASINHGLINE
+850 QASINHRLLE
-861 HSAYDEPYYYLS
+861 ECSAYDEPYYYLL
-873 PLYGDRKKRT
+873 PLYGDRKKRA
-883 VAVERLAHR
+883 VAVERLARR
-892 IAESKTY
+892 IAESKAY
-899 VSVQR
+899 VSAQR

>member
-47 SLTIIREYERRDERI
+47 SLSIIREYERRDERI

-77 KGLELAHGEYI
+77 KGIDLARGEYI

-104 LYKEAVEND
+104 LYKEATKND

-128 DASCDYLV
+128 DSSCDYLV
-136 ENLAVCGSYDKVF
+136 ENLAACGSYDKVF
-149 YPIDNP
+149 HPIDNP

-169 KKSMLDKE
+169 KKSMIDKD

-197 AFYAAG
+197 AFYAAD

-210 GYLHYRVDNANSSV
+210 GYLHYRIDNANSSV

-239 VWDYAKRDHDKF
+239 VWDYAKRDLDKF
-251 QIIKYWIPRQQ
+251 QTLKHWIPRQQ

-277 QQRFYPRYVEEFSR
+277 QQRFYPRYVEEFSKIR
-291 IKQAGLIDSDRFD
+291 QAGLIDSDRFE

-310 LNKMTNDSEAY
+310 LNKMLDEPETY

-327 PTEPK
+327 PSEPR

-345 DAKTS
+345 DAKSS
-350 VRTLLDKLSNDDE
+350 VRALLDILSNDDE
-363 VFVISP
+363 VFVVSP

-378 KIESE
+378 KNEFE

-388 RSDADILQHRLL
+388 RSDADVLQHRLL
-400 GHCDVAA
+400 GHCDADA
-407 CRGENISIVALAA
+407 CRAENISIVALAA
-420 TDANFDDLAAAADGE
+420 RDANFDDLAATADGE
-435 DAYSTDGKSYALRDV
+435 DVYSTDGKNYALRDV
-450 DLHAEDSSTL
+450 ELRVEDSSTL
-460 VTASVRAISKLDLN
+460 VTAALRAISKLDLN
-474 HIKRFPD
+474 QIKRLPD
-481 NWASLLCSPCAPEAG
+481 NWASLLCSSCSLED
-496 AGAFYIAID
+496 GAFGIAID
-505 DAKEMACCLF
+505 DAKEMASCLF
-515 DMSEPYEK
+515 DISEPYEK
-523 VRVLYGQLLSVWSSV
+523 VRLLYGQLLSVWSSV

-557 YSMASVN
+557 YSMASVD
-564 ALFTP
+564 ALLTP
-569 HACSD
+569 NTGSN

-596 DSVLQ
+596 DSVIQ
-601 QSFNDFEVLLVNDG
+601 QSFKDFEVLLINDG
-615 STDDS
+615 STDGS

-627 GSRDSRVRVLSQFN
+627 ASRDSRVRVWSQFN

-653 LARGKRIIF
+653 LASGKHLIF
-662 IDPDDKFATDH
+662 IDPDDIFATDH

-680 AMDKSGT
+680 AMDKSGA

-705 EFSFDESFYHVSC
+705 EFSFDESFYHVSY

-766 EKAGGCR
+766 EKAGCCK

-794 RVRDMLWGMGHNLAA
+794 RVRDMLWGMGHNLAV
-809 ADKLKMQELYVT
+809 ADRLKMRELYVT
-821 IVHRFNHDYSD
+821 IVNRFNRDYSD

-845 QLVAI
+845 QLVTI
-850 QASINHGLINE
+850 QASINHRLLE
-861 HSAYDEPYYYLS
+861 ECSAYDEPYYYLL
-873 PLYGDRKKRT
+873 PLYGDRKKRA
-883 VAVERLAHR
+883 VAVERLARR
-892 IAESKTY
+892 IAESKAY
-899 VSVQR
+899 VSAQR
-904 LIYKLTGRG
+904 LIYKLTGRA

>member
-11 PICNVERYLREC
+11 PICNVELYLREC

-47 SLTIIREYERRDERI
+47 SLSIIREYERRDERI

-77 KGLELAHGEYI
+77 KGIELARGEYI

-104 LYKEAVEND
+104 LYKEAAKND
-113 LDVVRSNYYAHRTGE
+113 LDIVRSNYYAHRTGE
-128 DASCDYLV
+128 DSSCDYLV
-136 ENLAVCGSYDKVF
+136 ENLAACCSYDKVF
-149 YPIDNP
+149 HPIDNP

-169 KKSMLDKE
+169 KKSMIDKE

-197 AFYAAG
+197 AFYAAD

-210 GYLHYRVDNANSSV
+210 GYLHYRIDNANSSV

-277 QQRFYPRYVEEFSR
+277 QQRFYPRYVEEFSK
-291 IKQAGLIDSDRFD
+291 IKAAGLIDSDRFD

-310 LNKMTNDSEAY
+310 LNRMTNDSEAY

-327 PTEPK
+327 STEPR
-332 RSVLVCCNALSIA
+332 RSILVCCNALSVA

-350 VRTLLDKLSNDDE
+350 VRALLDKLSNDDE
-363 VFVISP
+363 VFVVSP

-378 KIESE
+378 KNEFE

-388 RSDADILQHRLL
+388 RSDADVLQHRLL
-400 GHCDVAA
+400 GHCDADA
-407 CRGENISIVALAA
+407 CRAENISIVALAA
-420 TDANFDDLAAAADGE
+420 RDANFDNLAATADGE
-435 DAYSTDGKSYALRDV
+435 DVYSTDGKNYALRDV
-450 DLHAEDSSTL
+450 ELRVEGSSTL
-460 VTASVRAISKLDLN
+460 VTAALRAISKLDLN
-474 HIKRFPD
+474 QIKRLPD
-481 NWASLLCSPCAPEAG
+481 NWASLLCSSCALEG
-496 AGAFYIAID
+496 GAFGIAID
-505 DAKEMACCLF
+505 DAKEMASCLF

-523 VRVLYGQLLSVWSSV
+523 VRLLYGQLLSVWSSV
-538 RKGYSALDWDQ
+538 RKGYSSLDWDQ

-557 YSMASVN
+557 YSMATVD

-569 HACSD
+569 HAYSD
-574 NSPFLSVV
+574 NLPFLSVV

-627 GSRDSRVRVLSQFN
+627 ASRDSRVRVLSQFN

-662 IDPDDKFATDH
+662 IDPDDIFATDH
-673 VFSDLID
+673 VFSELID
-680 AMDKSGT
+680 AMDRSGA

-744 DGKVRFPQ
+744 DGTVRFPQ

-766 EKAGGCR
+766 EKAGGCK

-787 ETEWTVA
+787 ETEWTVT
-794 RVRDMLWGMGHNLAA
+794 RVRDMLWGMGYNLAV
-809 ADKLKMQELYVT
+809 ADKLKMHELYVT
-821 IVHRFNHDYSD
+821 IAHRFNRDYSD

-850 QASINHGLINE
+850 QAAINHGLIKE
-861 HSAYDEPYYYLS
+861 CSAYDEPYYYLL
-873 PLYGDRKKRT
+873 PLYGDRKRRA
-883 VAVERLAHR
+883 VAVERLARR
-892 IAESKTY
+892 IAESKAY
-899 VSVQR
+899 VSAQR

>member
-47 SLTIIREYERRDERI
+47 SLSIIREYERRDERI

-77 KGLELAHGEYI
+77 KGLELARGEYI

-104 LYKEAVEND
+104 LYKEAVKND
-113 LDVVRSNYYAHRTGE
+113 LDVVRSNYYAHRTEE
-128 DASCDYLV
+128 DSSCDYLV

-149 YPIDNP
+149 HPIDNP

-210 GYLHYRVDNANSSV
+210 GYLHYRIDNANSSV

-277 QQRFYPRYVEEFSR
+277 QQRFYPRYVEEFSK

-310 LNKMTNDSEAY
+310 LNKMINDSEVY

-327 PTEPK
+327 STEPR
-332 RSVLVCCNALSIA
+332 RSILVCCNALSIA

-350 VRTLLDKLSNDDE
+350 VRALLDKLSNDDE

-369 DSDSLVFEL
+369 DSDSIVFEL
-378 KIESE
+378 KNEFE

-400 GHCDVAA
+400 GHCDVTA
-407 CRGENISIVALAA
+407 CRGESISIVALGAS
-420 TDANFDDLAAAADGE
+420 DAIFDDLAATADGE
-435 DAYSTDGKSYALRDV
+435 DAYSADAKNYALRNV
-450 DLHAEDSSTL
+450 ELWAEGSSTL
-460 VTASVRAISKLDLN
+460 VTAALRAISKLDL
-474 HIKRFPD
+474 HQIKQFPV
-481 NWASLLCSPCAPEAG
+481 NWASLLCSSCTPG
-496 AGAFYIAID
+496 AVGFDNAID
-505 DAKEMACCLF
+505 DAKEMASCLF
-515 DMSEPYEK
+515 GMSESYEK
-523 VRVLYGQLLSVWSSV
+523 TRLLYGQLLSVWSSV
-538 RKGYSALDWDQ
+538 RKGYSSLDWDQ

-557 YSMASVN
+557 DSMAGAGSLL
-564 ALFTP
+564 AP
-569 HACSD
+569 YACSD
-574 NSPFLSVV
+574 VAPSLSVII
-582 VPVYNVSKYLEECL
+582 PVYNVREYLEECL

-601 QSFNDFEVLLVNDG
+601 QSFNDVEVLLVNDG

-627 GSRDSRVRVLSQFN
+627 ASRDSRVRVLSQFN

-662 IDPDDKFATDH
+662 IDPDDKFATNH

-680 AMDKSGT
+680 AMDKSGA

-705 EFSFDESFYHVSC
+705 EFSFDESFYHVSY

-766 EKAGGCR
+766 EKAGGCK

-794 RVRDMLWGMGHNLAA
+794 RVRDMLWGMGHNLAV
-809 ADKLKMQELYVT
+809 ADRLKMHELYVT
-821 IVHRFNHDYSD
+821 IVNRFNRDYLD

-873 PLYGDRKKRT
+873 PLYGDRKKRP

>member
-47 SLTIIREYERRDERI
+47 SLSIIREYERRDERI

-77 KGLELAHGEYI
+77 KGIELARGEYI

-104 LYKEAVEND
+104 LYKEAAKND

-128 DASCDYLV
+128 DSSCDYLV
-136 ENLAVCGSYDKVF
+136 ENLAACGSYDKVF
-149 YPIDNP
+149 HPIDNP

-169 KKSMLDKE
+169 KKSMIDKD

-197 AFYAAG
+197 AFYAAD

-210 GYLHYRVDNANSSV
+210 GYLHYRIDNANSSV

-277 QQRFYPRYVEEFSR
+277 QQRFYPRYVEEFSK
-291 IKQAGLIDSDRFD
+291 IKAAGLIDSDRFD

-310 LNKMTNDSEAY
+310 LNRMTNDSEAY

-327 PTEPK
+327 STEPR
-332 RSVLVCCNALSIA
+332 RSILVCCNALSVA

-350 VRTLLDKLSNDDE
+350 VRALLDKLSNDDE
-363 VFVISP
+363 VFVVSP

-378 KIESE
+378 KNEFE

-388 RSDADILQHRLL
+388 RSDADVLQYRLL
-400 GHCDVAA
+400 GHCDADA
-407 CRGENISIVALAA
+407 CRAESISIVALAA
-420 TDANFDDLAAAADGE
+420 RDANFDDLAATADGE
-435 DAYSTDGKSYALRDV
+435 DVYSTDGKNYALRDV
-450 DLHAEDSSTL
+450 ELRVEGSSTL
-460 VTASVRAISKLDLN
+460 VTAALRAISKLDLN
-474 HIKRFPD
+474 QIKRLPD
-481 NWASLLCSPCAPEAG
+481 NWASLLCSSCALEG
-496 AGAFYIAID
+496 GAFGIAID
-505 DAKEMACCLF
+505 DAKEMASCLF

-523 VRVLYGQLLSVWSSV
+523 VRQLYGQLLSVWSSV

-557 YSMASVN
+557 YSMASVD
-564 ALFTP
+564 ALLTP
-569 HACSD
+569 NTGSD

-596 DSVLQ
+596 DSVIQ
-601 QSFNDFEVLLVNDG
+601 QSFKDFEVLLINDG
-615 STDDS
+615 STDGS

-627 GSRDSRVRVLSQFN
+627 TSRDSRVRVWSQFN

-653 LARGKRIIF
+653 LARGKHLIF
-662 IDPDDKFATDH
+662 IDPDDIFATDH

-680 AMDKSGT
+680 AMDKSGA

-705 EFSFDESFYHVSC
+705 EFSFDESFYDVSC

-744 DGKVRFPQ
+744 DGNVRFPQ

-794 RVRDMLWGMGHNLAA
+794 RVRDMLWGMGQNLAV
-809 ADKLKMQELYVT
+809 ADRLKMRELYVT
-821 IVHRFNHDYSD
+821 IANRFNRDYSD

-845 QLVAI
+845 QLVTI
-850 QASINHGLINE
+850 QASINHGLIKE
-861 HSAYDEPYYYLS
+861 CSAYDEPYYYLL
-873 PLYGDRKKRT
+873 PLYGDRKKRA
-883 VAVERLAHR
+883 VAVERLARR
-892 IAESKTY
+892 IAESKVY
-899 VSVQR
+899 VSAQR

>member
-47 SLTIIREYERRDERI
+47 SLSIIREYERRDTRI

-77 KGLELAHGEYI
+77 KGIELACGEYI

-104 LYKEAVEND
+104 LYTEAVKND
-113 LDVVRSNYYAHRTGE
+113 LDVVRSNYYAHRSGE
-128 DASCDYLV
+128 DPSCDYLV
-136 ENLAVCGSYDKVF
+136 ENLAACGSYDKVF
-149 YPIDNP
+149 HPIDNP

-197 AFYAAG
+197 AFYAAD

-210 GYLHYRVDNANSSV
+210 GYLHYRIDNANSSV

-239 VWDYAKRDHDKF
+239 VWDYAKRDEGKF
-251 QIIKYWIPRQQ
+251 QILKYWIPRQQ

-277 QQRFYPRYVEEFSR
+277 QQRFYPRYVEEFST
-291 IKQAGLIDSDRFD
+291 IKEAGLIDSDRFD

-310 LNKMTNDSEAY
+310 LNKMINDSEAY
-321 FLEQYG
+321 YLEQYG
-327 PTEPK
+327 PIEPR
-332 RSVLVCCNALSIA
+332 RSILVCCNALSVA

-350 VRTLLDKLSNDDE
+350 VRNLLDKLSNDDE
-363 VFVISP
+363 VFVVSP
-369 DSDSLVFEL
+369 DSESIVFEL
-378 KIESE
+378 KSEFE

-388 RSDADILQHRLL
+388 RSDADVLQHRLL
-400 GHCDVAA
+400 GHCDVTA
-407 CRGENISIVALAA
+407 CRGESISIVALGAS
-420 TDANFDDLAAAADGE
+420 DANFDDLAAIADGE
-435 DAYSTDGKSYALRDV
+435 DAYSTDAKNYALRNVELWD
-450 DLHAEDSSTL
+450 EGSSTL
-460 VTASVRAISKLDLN
+460 VTAALRAISKFDL
-474 HIKRFPD
+474 HQIKQLPV
-481 NWASLLCSPCAPEAG
+481 NWASLLCSSCTPG
-496 AGAFYIAID
+496 AEGFDIAID

-515 DMSEPYEK
+515 GMSESYEK
-523 VRVLYGQLLSVWSSV
+523 VRWFYGQLLAVWSSV
-538 RKGYSALDWDQ
+538 RKGYATLDWDE

-557 YSMASVN
+557 YSMASVDV
-564 ALFTP
+564 LFAP

-574 NSPFLSVV
+574 VAPFLSVV
-582 VPVYNVSKYLEECL
+582 VPVYNVHEYLEECL

-601 QSFNDFEVLLVNDG
+601 QSFKDFEVLLVNDG
-615 STDDS
+615 STDGS
-620 LDLLEEV
+620 LDLLEEIA
-627 GSRDSRVRVLSQFN
+627 SRDSRIHVLSQFN
-641 CGAGSARNRGIE
+641 CGAGSARNRAIE
-653 LARGKRIIF
+653 LARGKRLIF

-680 AMDKSGT
+680 AMDKSGA

-718 EREVPLE
+718 EREVLLE

-744 DGKVRFPQ
+744 DGAVRFPQ

-766 EKAGGCR
+766 EKAGGCK

-794 RVRDMLWGMGHNLAA
+794 RVRDMLWGMGHNLAV
-809 ADKLKMQELYVT
+809 ADRLKMHELYVT
-821 IVHRFNHDYSD
+821 IVNRFNRDYSD

-850 QASINHGLINE
+850 QASINHGLIKNC
-861 HSAYDEPYYYLS
+861 SAYDEPYYYLL
-873 PLYGDRKKRT
+873 PLYGDPKNRA

>member
-1 MKNPKVSILV
+1 MLKNPKVSILV

-47 SLTIIREYERRDERI
+47 SLSIIREYERRDERI

-77 KGLELAHGEYI
+77 KGIDLARGEYI

-104 LYKEAVEND
+104 LYKEATKND

-128 DASCDYLV
+128 DSSCDYLV
-136 ENLAVCGSYDKVF
+136 ENLAACGSYDKVF
-149 YPIDNP
+149 HPIDNP

-169 KKSMLDKE
+169 KKSMIDKD

-197 AFYAAG
+197 AFYAAD

-210 GYLHYRVDNANSSV
+210 GYLHYRIDNANSSV

-239 VWDYAKRDHDKF
+239 VWDYAKRDLDKF
-251 QIIKYWIPRQQ
+251 QTLKYWIPRQQ

-277 QQRFYPRYVEEFSR
+277 QQRFYPRYVEEFSKIR
-291 IKQAGLIDSDRFD
+291 QAGLIDSDRFE

-310 LNKMTNDSEAY
+310 LNKMLDEPETY

-327 PTEPK
+327 PSEPR

-345 DAKTS
+345 DAKSS
-350 VRTLLDKLSNDDE
+350 VRALLDILSNDDE
-363 VFVISP
+363 VFVVSP

-378 KIESE
+378 KNEFE

-388 RSDADILQHRLL
+388 RSDADVLQHRLL
-400 GHCDVAA
+400 GHCDADA
-407 CRGENISIVALAA
+407 CRAENISIVALAA
-420 TDANFDDLAAAADGE
+420 RDANFDDLAATADGE
-435 DAYSTDGKSYALRDV
+435 DVYSTDGKNYALRDV
-450 DLHAEDSSTL
+450 ELRVEDSSTL
-460 VTASVRAISKLDLN
+460 VTAALRAISKLDLN
-474 HIKRFPD
+474 QIKRLPD
-481 NWASLLCSPCAPEAG
+481 NWASLLCSSCSLED
-496 AGAFYIAID
+496 GAFGIAID
-505 DAKEMACCLF
+505 DAKEMASCLF

-523 VRVLYGQLLSVWSSV
+523 VRLLYGQLLSVWSSV

-557 YSMASVN
+557 YSMASVD
-564 ALFTP
+564 ALLTP
-569 HACSD
+569 NTGSN

-596 DSVLQ
+596 DSVIQ
-601 QSFNDFEVLLVNDG
+601 QSFKDFEVLLINDG
-615 STDDS
+615 STDGS

-627 GSRDSRVRVLSQFN
+627 ASRDSRVRVWSQFN

-653 LARGKRIIF
+653 LASGKHLIF
-662 IDPDDKFATDH
+662 IDPDDIFATDH

-680 AMDKSGT
+680 AMDKSGA

-705 EFSFDESFYHVSC
+705 EFSFDESFYHVSY

-744 DGKVRFPQ
+744 DGTVRFPQ

-766 EKAGGCR
+766 EKAGGCK

-794 RVRDMLWGMGHNLAA
+794 RVRDMLWGMGHNLAV
-809 ADKLKMQELYVT
+809 ADRLKMRELYVT
-821 IVHRFNHDYSD
+821 IVNRFNRDYSD

-845 QLVAI
+845 QLVTI
-850 QASINHGLINE
+850 QASINHRLLE
-861 HSAYDEPYYYLS
+861 ECSAYDEPYYYLL
-873 PLYGDRKKRT
+873 PLYGDRKKRA
-883 VAVERLAHR
+883 VAVERLARR
-892 IAESKTY
+892 IAESKAY
-899 VSVQR
+899 VSAQR
-904 LIYKLTGRG
+904 LIYKLTGRA

>member
-47 SLTIIREYERRDERI
+47 SLSIIREYERRDERI

-77 KGLELAHGEYI
+77 KGIDLARGEYI

-104 LYKEAVEND
+104 LYKEATKND

-128 DASCDYLV
+128 DSSCDYLV
-136 ENLAVCGSYDKVF
+136 ENLAACGSYDKVF
-149 YPIDNP
+149 HPIDNP

-169 KKSMLDKE
+169 KKSMIDKD

-197 AFYAAG
+197 AFYAAD

-210 GYLHYRVDNANSSV
+210 GYLHYRIDNANSSV

-239 VWDYAKRDHDKF
+239 VWDYAKRDLDKF
-251 QIIKYWIPRQQ
+251 QTLKHWIPRQQ

-277 QQRFYPRYVEEFSR
+277 QQRFYPRYVEEFSKIR
-291 IKQAGLIDSDRFD
+291 QAGLIDSDRFE

-310 LNKMTNDSEAY
+310 LNKMLDEPETY

-327 PTEPK
+327 PSEPR

-345 DAKTS
+345 DAKSS
-350 VRTLLDKLSNDDE
+350 VRALLDVLSNDDE
-363 VFVISP
+363 VFVVSP

-378 KIESE
+378 KNEFE

-388 RSDADILQHRLL
+388 RSDADVLQHRLL
-400 GHCDVAA
+400 GHCDADA
-407 CRGENISIVALAA
+407 CRAENISIVALAA
-420 TDANFDDLAAAADGE
+420 RDANFDDLAATADGE
-435 DAYSTDGKSYALRDV
+435 DVYSTDGKNYALRDV
-450 DLHAEDSSTL
+450 ELRVEDSSTL
-460 VTASVRAISKLDLN
+460 VTAALRAISKLDLN
-474 HIKRFPD
+474 QIKRLPD
-481 NWASLLCSPCAPEAG
+481 NWASLLCSSCSLED
-496 AGAFYIAID
+496 GAFGIAID
-505 DAKEMACCLF
+505 DAKEMASCLF
-515 DMSEPYEK
+515 DISEPYEK
-523 VRVLYGQLLSVWSSV
+523 VRLLYGQLLSVWSSV

-557 YSMASVN
+557 YSMASVD
-564 ALFTP
+564 ALLTP
-569 HACSD
+569 NTGSN

-596 DSVLQ
+596 DSVIQ
-601 QSFNDFEVLLVNDG
+601 QSFKDFEVLLINDG
-615 STDDS
+615 STDGS

-627 GSRDSRVRVLSQFN
+627 ASRDSRVRVWSQFN

-653 LARGKRIIF
+653 LASGKHLIF
-662 IDPDDKFATDH
+662 IDPDDIFATDH

-680 AMDKSGT
+680 AMDKSGA

-692 SLSLLKPSGKIKS
+692 SLSLIKPSGKIKS
-705 EFSFDESFYHVSC
+705 EFSFDESFYHVSY

-744 DGKVRFPQ
+744 DGTVRFPQ

-766 EKAGGCR
+766 EKAGGCK

-794 RVRDMLWGMGHNLAA
+794 RVRDMLWGMGHNLAV
-809 ADKLKMQELYVT
+809 ADRLKMRELYVT
-821 IVHRFNHDYSD
+821 IVNRFNRDYSD

-845 QLVAI
+845 QLVTI
-850 QASINHGLINE
+850 QASINHRLLE
-861 HSAYDEPYYYLS
+861 ECSAYDEPYYYLL
-873 PLYGDRKKRT
+873 PLYGDRKKRA
-883 VAVERLAHR
+883 VAVERLARR
-892 IAESKTY
+892 IAESKAY
-899 VSVQR
+899 VSAQR
-904 LIYKLTGRG
+904 LIYKLTGRA

>member
-1 MKNPKVSILV
+1 MLKNPKVSILV

-47 SLTIIREYERRDERI
+47 SLSIIREYERRDTRI

-77 KGLELAHGEYI
+77 KGIELARGEYI

-104 LYKEAVEND
+104 LYKEAVKNN
-113 LDVVRSNYYAHRTGE
+113 LDVVRSNYYAHRTEE
-128 DASCDYLV
+128 DSSCDYLV
-136 ENLAVCGSYDKVF
+136 ENLAACGSYDKVF
-149 YPIDNP
+149 HPIDNP

-197 AFYAAG
+197 AFYAAD

-210 GYLHYRVDNANSSV
+210 GYLHYRIDNANSSV

-239 VWDYAKRDHDKF
+239 VWDYAKRDHEKF

-277 QQRFYPRYVEEFSR
+277 QQRFYPRYVEEFSK

-310 LNKMTNDSEAY
+310 LNKMINDSEAY

-327 PTEPK
+327 STAPS
-332 RSVLVCCNALSIA
+332 RSILVCCNALSVA

-350 VRTLLDKLSNDDE
+350 VRNLLDKLSNDDE
-363 VFVISP
+363 VFVVSP
-369 DSDSLVFEL
+369 ESESIVFEL
-378 KIESE
+378 KNEFE

-388 RSDADILQHRLL
+388 RSDADVLQHRLL
-400 GHCDVAA
+400 GHCDVTA
-407 CRGENISIVALAA
+407 CRGRSISIVALGAS
-420 TDANFDDLAAAADGE
+420 DAIFDDLAATADGE
-435 DAYSTDGKSYALRDV
+435 DAYSTDGKNYAFRDV
-450 DLHAEDSSTL
+450 ELRVEGSSTL
-460 VTASVRAISKLDLN
+460 VTAVLRAISKLDLN
-474 HIKRFPD
+474 QIKRLPI
-481 NWASLLCSPCAPEAG
+481 NWASLLCSSCAPG
-496 AGAFYIAID
+496 AEGFDIAID

-515 DMSEPYEK
+515 GMSESYEK
-523 VRVLYGQLLSVWSSV
+523 TRLLYGQLLTVWSSV
-538 RKGYSALDWDQ
+538 RKGYSSLDWDQ

-557 YSMASVN
+557 HSMASVD

-569 HACSD
+569 YTCSD

-582 VPVYNVSKYLEECL
+582 VPVYNVGKYLEECL

-620 LDLLEEV
+620 LGLLEEV
-627 GSRDSRVRVLSQFN
+627 ASRDSRVRVLSQLN
-641 CGAGSARNRGIE
+641 CGAGSARNRAIE
-653 LARGKRIIF
+653 LARGKRLIF

-680 AMDKSGT
+680 AMDKSGA

-692 SLSLLKPSGKIKS
+692 SLSLLKPSGQIKS

-725 QIWTDYG
+725 HVWTDYG
-732 WIRFMY
+732 WVRFMY
-738 DSSLFV
+738 DSSLFA

-752 LNWYE
+752 LSWYE

-766 EKAGGCR
+766 ERAGGCK

-787 ETEWTVA
+787 ETEWTVG
-794 RVRDMLWGMGHNLAA
+794 RVRDMLWGMGHNLAVA
-809 ADKLKMQELYVT
+809 ERLGMGELYAT
-821 IVHRFNHDYSD
+821 IAIRFNRDYRE
-832 AILKQIKDPGVYE
+832 AIQKQTGDEGVYE
-845 QLVAI
+845 QLVSI
-850 QASINHGLINE
+850 QCNLNHGLITRY
-861 HSAYDEPYYYLS
+861 SLFDTPYYFLS
-873 PLYGDRKKRT
+873 PLHGDDGEHK
-883 VAVERLAHR
+883 VAIERLAR
-892 IAESKTY
+892 KVAESHF
-899 VSVQR
+899 
-904 LIYKLTGRG
+904 YKNAQNILRKMTGRR

>member
-47 SLTIIREYERRDERI
+47 SLSIIREYERRDERI

-77 KGLELAHGEYI
+77 KGIDLARGEYI

-104 LYKEAVEND
+104 LYKEATKND

-128 DASCDYLV
+128 DSSCDYLV
-136 ENLAVCGSYDKVF
+136 ENLAACGSYDKVF
-149 YPIDNP
+149 HPIDNP

-169 KKSMLDKE
+169 KKSMIDKD

-197 AFYAAG
+197 AFYAAD

-210 GYLHYRVDNANSSV
+210 GYLHYRIDNANSSV

-239 VWDYAKRDHDKF
+239 VWDYAKRDLDKF
-251 QIIKYWIPRQQ
+251 QTLKHWIPRQQ

-277 QQRFYPRYVEEFSR
+277 QQRFYPRYVEEFSKIR
-291 IKQAGLIDSDRFD
+291 QAGLIDSDRFE

-310 LNKMTNDSEAY
+310 LNKMLDEPETY

-327 PTEPK
+327 PSEPR

-345 DAKTS
+345 DAKSS
-350 VRTLLDKLSNDDE
+350 VRALLDVLSNDDE
-363 VFVISP
+363 VFVVSP

-378 KIESE
+378 KNEFE

-388 RSDADILQHRLL
+388 RSDADVLQHRLL
-400 GHCDVAA
+400 GHCDADA
-407 CRGENISIVALAA
+407 CRAENISIVALAA
-420 TDANFDDLAAAADGE
+420 RDANFDDLAATADGE
-435 DAYSTDGKSYALRDV
+435 DVYSTDGKNYALRDV
-450 DLHAEDSSTL
+450 ELRVEDSSTL
-460 VTASVRAISKLDLN
+460 VTAALRAISKLDLN
-474 HIKRFPD
+474 QIKRLPD
-481 NWASLLCSPCAPEAG
+481 NWASLLCSSCSLED
-496 AGAFYIAID
+496 GAFGIAID
-505 DAKEMACCLF
+505 DAKEMASCLF

-523 VRVLYGQLLSVWSSV
+523 VRLLYGQLLSVWSSV

-557 YSMASVN
+557 YSMASVD

-574 NSPFLSVV
+574 DSPFLSVV

-596 DSVLQ
+596 DSVIQ
-601 QSFNDFEVLLVNDG
+601 QSFKDFEVLLINDG

-627 GSRDSRVRVLSQFN
+627 ASRDSRVRVWSQFN

-653 LARGKRIIF
+653 LASGKHLIF
-662 IDPDDKFATDH
+662 IDPDDIFATDH

-680 AMDKSGT
+680 AMDKSGA

-692 SLSLLKPSGKIKS
+692 SLSLIKPSGKIKS
-705 EFSFDESFYHVSC
+705 EFSFDESFYHVSY

-766 EKAGGCR
+766 EKAGCCK

-794 RVRDMLWGMGHNLAA
+794 RVRDMLWGMGHNLAV
-809 ADKLKMQELYVT
+809 ADRLKMRELYVT
-821 IVHRFNHDYSD
+821 IVNRFNRDYSD

-845 QLVAI
+845 QLVTI
-850 QASINHGLINE
+850 QASINHRLLKE
-861 HSAYDEPYYYLS
+861 CSAYDEPYYYLL
-873 PLYGDRKKRT
+873 PLYGDRKKRA
-883 VAVERLAHR
+883 VAVERLARR
-892 IAESKTY
+892 IAESKAY
-899 VSVQR
+899 VSAQR
-904 LIYKLTGRG
+904 LIYKLTGRA

>member
-23 LNSLVNQ
+23 LDSLVNQ

-47 SLTIIREYERRDERI
+47 SLSIIREYERRDERI

-77 KGLELAHGEYI
+77 KGLELARGEYI

-96 ASLNMFET
+96 ASLDMFET
-104 LYKEAVEND
+104 LYAEAVKND
-113 LDVVRSNYYAHRTGE
+113 LDVIRSNYYAHRSGE
-128 DASCDYLV
+128 GPSCDYLV
-136 ENLAVCGSYDKVF
+136 ENLAACGSYDKVF
-149 YPIDNP
+149 HPIDNP

-169 KKSMLDKE
+169 KRTMLNKE

-197 AFYAAG
+197 AFYAAY

-210 GYLHYRVDNANSSV
+210 GYLHYRIDNANSSV

-239 VWDYAKRDHDKF
+239 VWNYAKRDLDKF
-251 QIIKYWIPRQQ
+251 QTLKHWIPRQQ

-277 QQRFYPRYVEEFSR
+277 QQRFYPRYVEEFSKLR
-291 IKQAGLIDSDRFD
+291 QAGLIDSDRFE

-310 LNKMTNDSEAY
+310 LNKMLDEPETY

-327 PTEPK
+327 PSEPR

-345 DAKTS
+345 DAKSS
-350 VRTLLDKLSNDDE
+350 VRALLDKLSNEDE
-363 VFVISP
+363 VFVVSP
-369 DSDSLVFEL
+369 DSESIVFEL
-378 KIESE
+378 KNEFE

-400 GHCDVAA
+400 GHCDATA
-407 CRGENISIVALAA
+407 CRAEGISIVVLAARDANFGDLAA
-420 TDANFDDLAAAADGE
+420 TADSE

-450 DLHAEDSSTL
+450 GLRAEGCSTL
-460 VTASVRAISKLDLN
+460 VTAALRAIAKLDLN
-474 HIKRFPD
+474 KIKRLPD
-481 NWASLLCSPCAPEAG
+481 NWASLLCSPCALEG
-496 AGAFYIAID
+496 GAFGVAID
-505 DAKEMACCLF
+505 DAKEMASCLF

-523 VRVLYGQLLSVWSSV
+523 VRLLYGQLLSVWSSV

-557 YSMASVN
+557 YSMASVD
-564 ALFTP
+564 ALLTP
-569 HACSD
+569 NIGSD

-582 VPVYNVSKYLEECL
+582 VPVYNVGKYLEECL

-601 QSFNDFEVLLVNDG
+601 QSFKDFEVLLVNDG
-615 STDDS
+615 STDGS

-627 GSRDSRVRVLSQFN
+627 VSRDSRVRVLSQFN

-653 LARGKRIIF
+653 FARGKRLIF
-662 IDPDDKFATDH
+662 IDPDDIFATDH
-673 VFSDLID
+673 VFSELID
-680 AMDKSGT
+680 AMDRSGA

-744 DGKVRFPQ
+744 DGTVRFPQ

-766 EKAGGCR
+766 EKAGSCK

-794 RVRDMLWGMGHNLAA
+794 RVRDMLWGMGHNLAV
-809 ADKLKMQELYVT
+809 ADKLKMHELYVT
-821 IVHRFNHDYSD
+821 IAHRFNRDYSD

-850 QASINHGLINE
+850 QASINHGLIKE
-861 HSAYDEPYYYLS
+861 YSAYDEPYYYLL
-873 PLYGDRKKRT
+873 PLYGDRKRRV
-883 VAVERLAHR
+883 VAVERLARR
-892 IAESKTY
+892 IAESKAY
-899 VSVQR
+899 VSAQR

>member
-47 SLTIIREYERRDERI
+47 SLSIIREYERRDERI

-77 KGLELAHGEYI
+77 KGIDLARGEYI

-104 LYKEAVEND
+104 LYKEATKND

-128 DASCDYLV
+128 DSSCDYLV
-136 ENLAVCGSYDKVF
+136 ENLAACGSYDKVF
-149 YPIDNP
+149 HPIDNP

-169 KKSMLDKE
+169 KKSMIDKD

-197 AFYAAG
+197 AFYAAD

-210 GYLHYRVDNANSSV
+210 GYLHYRIDNANSSV

-239 VWDYAKRDHDKF
+239 VWDYAKRDLDKF
-251 QIIKYWIPRQQ
+251 QTLKHWIPRQQ

-277 QQRFYPRYVEEFSR
+277 QQRFYPRYVEEFSKIR
-291 IKQAGLIDSDRFD
+291 QAGLIDSDRFE

-310 LNKMTNDSEAY
+310 LNKMLDEPETY

-327 PTEPK
+327 PSEPR

-345 DAKTS
+345 DAKSS
-350 VRTLLDKLSNDDE
+350 VRALLDILSNDDE
-363 VFVISP
+363 VFVVSP

-378 KIESE
+378 KNEFE

-388 RSDADILQHRLL
+388 RSDADVLQHRLL
-400 GHCDVAA
+400 GHCDADA
-407 CRGENISIVALAA
+407 CRAENISIVALAA
-420 TDANFDDLAAAADGE
+420 RDANFDDLAATADGE
-435 DAYSTDGKSYALRDV
+435 DVYSTDGKNYALRDV
-450 DLHAEDSSTL
+450 ELRVEDSSTL
-460 VTASVRAISKLDLN
+460 VTAALRAISKLDLN
-474 HIKRFPD
+474 QIKRLPD
-481 NWASLLCSPCAPEAG
+481 NWASLLCSSCSLED
-496 AGAFYIAID
+496 GAFGIAID
-505 DAKEMACCLF
+505 DAKEMASCLF

-523 VRVLYGQLLSVWSSV
+523 VRLLYGQLLSVWSSV

-557 YSMASVN
+557 YSMASVD
-564 ALFTP
+564 ALLTP
-569 HACSD
+569 NTGSN

-596 DSVLQ
+596 DSVIQ
-601 QSFNDFEVLLVNDG
+601 QSFKDFEVLLINDG
-615 STDDS
+615 STDGS

-627 GSRDSRVRVLSQFN
+627 ASRDSRVRVWSQFN

-653 LARGKRIIF
+653 LASGKHLIF
-662 IDPDDKFATDH
+662 IDPDDIFATDH

-680 AMDKSGT
+680 AMDKSGA

-692 SLSLLKPSGKIKS
+692 SLSLIKPSGKIKS
-705 EFSFDESFYHVSC
+705 EFSFDESFYHVSY

-744 DGKVRFPQ
+744 DGTVRFPQ

-766 EKAGGCR
+766 EKAGGCK

-794 RVRDMLWGMGHNLAA
+794 RVRDMLWGMGHNLAV
-809 ADKLKMQELYVT
+809 ADRLKMRELYVT
-821 IVHRFNHDYSD
+821 IVNRFNRDYSD

-845 QLVAI
+845 QLVTI
-850 QASINHGLINE
+850 QASINHRLLKE
-861 HSAYDEPYYYLS
+861 CSAYDEPYYYLL
-873 PLYGDRKKRT
+873 PLYGDRKKRA
-883 VAVERLAHR
+883 VAVERLARR
-892 IAESKTY
+892 IAESKAY
-899 VSVQR
+899 VSAQR
-904 LIYKLTGRG
+904 LIYKLTGRA

>member
-1 MKNPKVSILV
+1 MLKNPKVSILV

-47 SLTIIREYERRDERI
+47 SLSIIREYERRDERI

-77 KGLELAHGEYI
+77 KGVELARGEYI

-104 LYKEAVEND
+104 LYKEAAKND

-128 DASCDYLV
+128 DSSCDYLV

-149 YPIDNP
+149 HPIDDP

-169 KKSMLDKE
+169 KKSMIDKD

-197 AFYAAG
+197 AFYAAD

-210 GYLHYRVDNANSSV
+210 GYLHYRIDNANSSV

-277 QQRFYPRYVEEFSR
+277 QQRFYPRYVEEFSK
-291 IKQAGLIDSDRFD
+291 IKAAGLIDSDRFD

-310 LNKMTNDSEAY
+310 LNRMTNDSEAY
-321 FLEQYG
+321 FSEQYG
-327 PTEPK
+327 STEPR
-332 RSVLVCCNALSIA
+332 RSILVCCNALSVA

-350 VRTLLDKLSNDDE
+350 VRALLDKLSNDDE
-363 VFVISP
+363 VFVVSP

-378 KIESE
+378 KNEFE

-400 GHCDVAA
+400 GHCDADA
-407 CRGENISIVALAA
+407 CRAENISIVALAA
-420 TDANFDDLAAAADGE
+420 RDANFDDLAATADGE
-435 DAYSTDGKSYALRDV
+435 DVYSTDGKNYALRDV
-450 DLHAEDSSTL
+450 ELRGEGSSTL
-460 VTASVRAISKLDLN
+460 ATAALRAISKLDLN
-474 HIKRFPD
+474 QIKRLPD
-481 NWASLLCSPCAPEAG
+481 NWASLLCSSCALEG
-496 AGAFYIAID
+496 GAFGIAID
-505 DAKEMACCLF
+505 DAKEMASCLF

-523 VRVLYGQLLSVWSSV
+523 VRLLYGQLLSVWSSV
-538 RKGYSALDWDQ
+538 RKGYSSLDWGQ

-557 YSMASVN
+557 YSMATVD

-569 HACSD
+569 HAYSD

-627 GSRDSRVRVLSQFN
+627 ASRDSRVRVLSQFN

-662 IDPDDKFATDH
+662 IDPDDIFATDH
-673 VFSDLID
+673 VFSELID
-680 AMDKSGT
+680 AMDGSGA

-738 DSSLFV
+738 DSSLFA
-744 DGKVRFPQ
+744 DGTVRFPQ

-766 EKAGGCR
+766 EKAGGCK

-794 RVRDMLWGMGHNLAA
+794 RVRDMLWGMGHNLAV
-809 ADKLKMQELYVT
+809 ADKLKMHELYVT
-821 IVHRFNHDYSD
+821 IAHRFNRDYSD

-850 QASINHGLINE
+850 QASINHGLIKE
-861 HSAYDEPYYYLS
+861 YSAYDEPYYYLL
-873 PLYGDRKKRT
+873 PLYGDRKRRA
-883 VAVERLAHR
+883 VAVERLARR
-892 IAESKTY
+892 IAESKAY
-899 VSVQR
+899 VSAQR

>member
-47 SLTIIREYERRDERI
+47 SLSIIREYERRDERI

-77 KGLELAHGEYI
+77 KGIDLARGEYI

-104 LYKEAVEND
+104 LYKEATKND

-128 DASCDYLV
+128 DSSCDYLV
-136 ENLAVCGSYDKVF
+136 ENLAACGSYDKVF
-149 YPIDNP
+149 HPIDNP

-169 KKSMLDKE
+169 KKSMIDKD

-197 AFYAAG
+197 AFYAAD

-210 GYLHYRVDNANSSV
+210 GYLHYRIDNANSSV

-239 VWDYAKRDHDKF
+239 VWDYAKRDLDKF
-251 QIIKYWIPRQQ
+251 QTLKHWIPRQQ

-277 QQRFYPRYVEEFSR
+277 QQRFYPRYVEEFSKIR
-291 IKQAGLIDSDRFD
+291 QAGLIDSDRFE

-310 LNKMTNDSEAY
+310 LNKMLDEPETY

-327 PTEPK
+327 PSEPR

-345 DAKTS
+345 DAKSS
-350 VRTLLDKLSNDDE
+350 VRALLDILSNDDE
-363 VFVISP
+363 VFVVSP

-378 KIESE
+378 KNEFE

-388 RSDADILQHRLL
+388 RSDADVLQHRLL
-400 GHCDVAA
+400 GHCDADA
-407 CRGENISIVALAA
+407 CRAENISIVALAA
-420 TDANFDDLAAAADGE
+420 RDANFDDLAATADGE
-435 DAYSTDGKSYALRDV
+435 DVYSTDGKNYALRDV
-450 DLHAEDSSTL
+450 ELRVEDSSTL
-460 VTASVRAISKLDLN
+460 VTAALRAISKLDLN
-474 HIKRFPD
+474 QIKRLPD
-481 NWASLLCSPCAPEAG
+481 NWASLLCSSCSLED
-496 AGAFYIAID
+496 GAFGIAID
-505 DAKEMACCLF
+505 DAKEMASCLF

-523 VRVLYGQLLSVWSSV
+523 VRLLYGQLLSVWSSV

-557 YSMASVN
+557 YSMASVD
-564 ALFTP
+564 ALLTP
-569 HACSD
+569 NTGSN

-596 DSVLQ
+596 DSVIQ
-601 QSFNDFEVLLVNDG
+601 QSFKDFEVLLINDG
-615 STDDS
+615 STDGS

-627 GSRDSRVRVLSQFN
+627 ASRDSRVRVWSQFN

-653 LARGKRIIF
+653 LASGKHLIF
-662 IDPDDKFATDH
+662 IDPDDIFATDH

-680 AMDKSGT
+680 AMDKSGA

-705 EFSFDESFYHVSC
+705 EFSFDESFYHVSY

-744 DGKVRFPQ
+744 DGTVRFPQ

-766 EKAGGCR
+766 EKAGGCK

-794 RVRDMLWGMGHNLAA
+794 RVRDMLWGMGHNLAV
-809 ADKLKMQELYVT
+809 ADRLKMRELYVT
-821 IVHRFNHDYSD
+821 IVNRFNRDYSD

-845 QLVAI
+845 QLVTI
-850 QASINHGLINE
+850 QASINHRLLE
-861 HSAYDEPYYYLS
+861 ECSAYDEPYYYLL
-873 PLYGDRKKRT
+873 PLYGDRKKRA
-883 VAVERLAHR
+883 VAVERLARR
-892 IAESKTY
+892 IAESKAY
-899 VSVQR
+899 VSAQR
-904 LIYKLTGRG
+904 LIYKLTGRA

>member
-47 SLTIIREYERRDERI
+47 SLSIIREYERRDTRI

-77 KGLELAHGEYI
+77 KGIELACGEYI

-104 LYKEAVEND
+104 LYTEAVKND
-113 LDVVRSNYYAHRTGE
+113 LDVVRSNYYAHRSGE
-128 DASCDYLV
+128 DPSCDYLV
-136 ENLAVCGSYDKVF
+136 ENLAACGSYDKVF
-149 YPIDNP
+149 HPIDNP

-197 AFYAAG
+197 AFYAAD

-210 GYLHYRVDNANSSV
+210 GYLHYRIDNANSSV

-239 VWDYAKRDHDKF
+239 VWDYAKRDQGKF
-251 QIIKYWIPRQQ
+251 QILKYWIPRQQ

-277 QQRFYPRYVEEFSR
+277 QQRFYPRYVEEFST
-291 IKQAGLIDSDRFD
+291 IKEAGLIDSDRFD

-310 LNKMTNDSEAY
+310 LNKMINDSEAY
-321 FLEQYG
+321 YLEQYG
-327 PTEPK
+327 PIEPR
-332 RSVLVCCNALSIA
+332 RSILVCCNALSVA

-350 VRTLLDKLSNDDE
+350 VRNLLDKLSNDDE
-363 VFVISP
+363 VFVVSP
-369 DSDSLVFEL
+369 DSESIVFEL
-378 KIESE
+378 KSEFE

-388 RSDADILQHRLL
+388 RSDADVLQHRLL
-400 GHCDVAA
+400 GHCDVTA
-407 CRGENISIVALAA
+407 CRGESISIVALGAS
-420 TDANFDDLAAAADGE
+420 DANFDDLAAIADGE
-435 DAYSTDGKSYALRDV
+435 DAYSTDAKNYALRNVELWD
-450 DLHAEDSSTL
+450 EGSSTL
-460 VTASVRAISKLDLN
+460 VTAALRAISKFDL
-474 HIKRFPD
+474 HQIKQLPV
-481 NWASLLCSPCAPEAG
+481 NWASLLCSSCTPG
-496 AGAFYIAID
+496 AEGFDIAID

-515 DMSEPYEK
+515 GMSESYEK
-523 VRVLYGQLLSVWSSV
+523 VRWFYGQLLAVWSSV
-538 RKGYSALDWDQ
+538 RKGYATLDWDE

-557 YSMASVN
+557 YSMASVD
-564 ALFTP
+564 ALFAP

-574 NSPFLSVV
+574 VAPFLSVV
-582 VPVYNVSKYLEECL
+582 VPVYNVHEYLEECL

-601 QSFNDFEVLLVNDG
+601 QSFKDFEVLLVNDG
-615 STDDS
+615 STDGS
-620 LDLLEEV
+620 LDLLEEIA
-627 GSRDSRVRVLSQFN
+627 SRDSRIHVLSQFN
-641 CGAGSARNRGIE
+641 CGAGSARNRAIE
-653 LARGKRIIF
+653 LARGKRLIF

-680 AMDKSGT
+680 AMDKSGA

-692 SLSLLKPSGKIKS
+692 SLSLLKPSGIIKS

-718 EREVPLE
+718 EREVLLE

-744 DGKVRFPQ
+744 DGTVRFPQ

-766 EKAGGCR
+766 EKAGGCK

-794 RVRDMLWGMGHNLAA
+794 RVRDMLWGMGHNLAV
-809 ADKLKMQELYVT
+809 ADRLKMHELYVT
-821 IVHRFNHDYSD
+821 IVNRFNRDYSD

-850 QASINHGLINE
+850 QASINHGLIKNC
-861 HSAYDEPYYYLS
+861 SAYDEPYYYLL
-873 PLYGDRKKRT
+873 PLYGDPKNRA

>member
-47 SLTIIREYERRDERI
+47 SLSIIREYERRDERI

-77 KGLELAHGEYI
+77 KGIELARGEYI

-104 LYKEAVEND
+104 LYKEAAKND

-128 DASCDYLV
+128 DSSCDYLV
-136 ENLAVCGSYDKVF
+136 ENLAACGSYDKVF
-149 YPIDNP
+149 HPIDNP

-169 KKSMLDKE
+169 KKSMIDKD

-197 AFYAAG
+197 AFYAAD

-210 GYLHYRVDNANSSV
+210 GYLHYRIDNANSSV

-277 QQRFYPRYVEEFSR
+277 QQRFYPRYVEEFSK
-291 IKQAGLIDSDRFD
+291 IKAAGLIDSDRFD

-310 LNKMTNDSEAY
+310 LNRMTNDSEAY

-327 PTEPK
+327 STEPR
-332 RSVLVCCNALSIA
+332 RSILVCCNALSVA

-350 VRTLLDKLSNDDE
+350 VRALLDKLSNDDE
-363 VFVISP
+363 VFVVSP

-378 KIESE
+378 KNEFE

-388 RSDADILQHRLL
+388 RSDADVLQHRLL
-400 GHCDVAA
+400 GHCDADA
-407 CRGENISIVALAA
+407 CRAENISIVALAA
-420 TDANFDDLAAAADGE
+420 RDANFDDLAATADGE
-435 DAYSTDGKSYALRDV
+435 DVYSTDGKNYALRDV
-450 DLHAEDSSTL
+450 ELRLEGSSTL
-460 VTASVRAISKLDLN
+460 VTAALRAISKLDLN
-474 HIKRFPD
+474 QIKRLPD
-481 NWASLLCSPCAPEAG
+481 NWASLLCSSCALEG
-496 AGAFYIAID
+496 GAFGIAID
-505 DAKEMACCLF
+505 DAKEMASCLF

-523 VRVLYGQLLSVWSSV
+523 VRLLYGQLLSVWSSV

-557 YSMASVN
+557 YSMASVD
-564 ALFTP
+564 ALLTP
-569 HACSD
+569 NTGSD

-596 DSVLQ
+596 DSVIQ
-601 QSFNDFEVLLVNDG
+601 QSFKDFEVLLINDG
-615 STDDS
+615 STDGS

-627 GSRDSRVRVLSQFN
+627 TSRDSRVRVWSQFN

-653 LARGKRIIF
+653 LARGKHLIF
-662 IDPDDKFATDH
+662 IDPDDIFATDH

-680 AMDKSGT
+680 AMDKSGA

-705 EFSFDESFYHVSC
+705 EFSFDESFYDVSC

-725 QIWTDYG
+725 HIWTDYG

-744 DGKVRFPQ
+744 DGNVRFPQ

-794 RVRDMLWGMGHNLAA
+794 RVRDMLWGMGQNLAV
-809 ADKLKMQELYVT
+809 ADRLKMRELYVT
-821 IVHRFNHDYSD
+821 IANRFNRDYSD

-845 QLVAI
+845 QLVTI
-850 QASINHGLINE
+850 QASINHGLIKE
-861 HSAYDEPYYYLS
+861 CSAYDEPYYYLL
-873 PLYGDRKKRT
+873 PLYGDRKKRA
-883 VAVERLAHR
+883 VAVERLARR
-892 IAESKTY
+892 IAESKAY
-899 VSVQR
+899 VSAQR

>member
-47 SLTIIREYERRDERI
+47 SLSIIREYERRDERI

-77 KGLELAHGEYI
+77 KGIDLARGEYI

-104 LYKEAVEND
+104 LYKEATKND

-128 DASCDYLV
+128 DSSCDYLV
-136 ENLAVCGSYDKVF
+136 ENLAACGSYDKVF
-149 YPIDNP
+149 HPIDNP

-169 KKSMLDKE
+169 KKSMIDKD

-197 AFYAAG
+197 AFYAAD

-210 GYLHYRVDNANSSV
+210 GYLHYRIDNANSSV

-239 VWDYAKRDHDKF
+239 VWDYAKRDLDKF
-251 QIIKYWIPRQQ
+251 QTLKHWIPRQQ

-277 QQRFYPRYVEEFSR
+277 QQRFYPRYVEEFSKIR
-291 IKQAGLIDSDRFD
+291 QAGLIDSDRFE

-310 LNKMTNDSEAY
+310 LNKMLDEPETY

-327 PTEPK
+327 PSEPR

-345 DAKTS
+345 DAKSS
-350 VRTLLDKLSNDDE
+350 VRALLDILSNDDE
-363 VFVISP
+363 VFVVSP

-378 KIESE
+378 KNEFE

-388 RSDADILQHRLL
+388 RSDADVLQHRLL
-400 GHCDVAA
+400 GHCDADA
-407 CRGENISIVALAA
+407 CRAENISIVALAA
-420 TDANFDDLAAAADGE
+420 RDANFDDLAATADGE
-435 DAYSTDGKSYALRDV
+435 DVYSTDGKNYALRDV
-450 DLHAEDSSTL
+450 ELRVEDSSTL
-460 VTASVRAISKLDLN
+460 VTAALRAISKLDLN
-474 HIKRFPD
+474 QIKRLPD
-481 NWASLLCSPCAPEAG
+481 NWASLLCSSCSLED
-496 AGAFYIAID
+496 GAFGIAID
-505 DAKEMACCLF
+505 DAKEMASCLF
-515 DMSEPYEK
+515 DISEPYEK
-523 VRVLYGQLLSVWSSV
+523 VRLLYGQLLSVWSSV

-557 YSMASVN
+557 YSMASVD
-564 ALFTP
+564 ALLTP
-569 HACSD
+569 NTGSN

-596 DSVLQ
+596 DSVIQ
-601 QSFNDFEVLLVNDG
+601 QSFKDFEVLLINDG
-615 STDDS
+615 STDGS

-627 GSRDSRVRVLSQFN
+627 ASRDSRVRVWSQFN

-653 LARGKRIIF
+653 LASGKHLIF
-662 IDPDDKFATDH
+662 IDPDDIFATDH

-680 AMDKSGT
+680 AMDKSGA

-705 EFSFDESFYHVSC
+705 EFSFDESFYHVSY

-744 DGKVRFPQ
+744 DGTVRFPQ

-766 EKAGGCR
+766 EKAGGCK

-794 RVRDMLWGMGHNLAA
+794 RVRDMLWGMGHNLAV
-809 ADKLKMQELYVT
+809 ADRLKMRELYVT
-821 IVHRFNHDYSD
+821 IVNRFNRDYSD

-845 QLVAI
+845 QLVTI
-850 QASINHGLINE
+850 QASINHRLLE
-861 HSAYDEPYYYLS
+861 ECSAYDEPYYYLL
-873 PLYGDRKKRT
+873 PLYGDRKKRA
-883 VAVERLAHR
+883 VAVERLARR
-892 IAESKTY
+892 IAESKAY
-899 VSVQR
+899 VSAQR
-904 LIYKLTGRG
+904 LIYKLTGRA

>member
-1 MKNPKVSILV
+1 MLKNPKVSILV
-11 PICNVERYLREC
+11 PICNVESYLREC

-47 SLTIIREYERRDERI
+47 SLSIIREYERRDERI

-77 KGLELAHGEYI
+77 KGIELARGEYI

-104 LYKEAVEND
+104 LYKEAAKND

-128 DASCDYLV
+128 DSSCDYLV
-136 ENLAVCGSYDKVF
+136 ENLAACGSYDKVF
-149 YPIDNP
+149 HPIDNP

-169 KKSMLDKE
+169 KKSMIDKE

-197 AFYAAG
+197 AFYAAD

-210 GYLHYRVDNANSSV
+210 GYLHYRIDNANSSV

-239 VWDYAKRDHDKF
+239 VWEYAKRDHDKF

-277 QQRFYPRYVEEFSR
+277 QQLFYSRYVEEFSK
-291 IKQAGLIDSDRFD
+291 IKAAGLIDADRFD

-310 LNKMTNDSEAY
+310 LNRMTNDSEAY

-327 PTEPK
+327 STEPR
-332 RSVLVCCNALSIA
+332 RSILVCCNALSVA

-350 VRTLLDKLSNDDE
+350 VRALLDKLSNDDE
-363 VFVISP
+363 VFVVSP

-378 KIESE
+378 KNELE

-400 GHCDVAA
+400 GHCDVIA
-407 CRGENISIVALAA
+407 CRGESISIVALAT
-420 TDANFDDLAAAADGE
+420 TDANFDDLAATADGE
-435 DAYSTDGKSYALRDV
+435 DVYSTDGKNYALRDV
-450 DLHAEDSSTL
+450 ELRTEGSSTL
-460 VTASVRAISKLDLN
+460 VAAALRAISKLDLN
-474 HIKRFPD
+474 QIKRLPD
-481 NWASLLCSPCAPEAG
+481 NWASLLCSSCALEG
-496 AGAFYIAID
+496 GAFGIAID

-523 VRVLYGQLLSVWSSV
+523 VRLLYGQLLPVWFSV
-538 RKGYSALDWDQ
+538 RKRYSALDWDQ

-557 YSMASVN
+557 YSMASVD

-569 HACSD
+569 HAYAD

-601 QSFNDFEVLLVNDG
+601 QSFKDFEVLLVNDG
-615 STDDS
+615 STDGS

-627 GSRDSRVRVLSQFN
+627 ASRDSRVRVLSQFN

-653 LARGKRIIF
+653 LARGKRLIF

-673 VFSDLID
+673 VFIDLLD
-680 AMDKSGT
+680 AMDRSGA

-766 EKAGGCR
+766 KKAGGCK

-794 RVRDMLWGMGHNLAA
+794 RVRDMLWGMGHNLAV
-809 ADKLKMQELYVT
+809 ADKLKMHELYVT
-821 IVHRFNHDYSD
+821 IAHRFNRDYSD

-904 LIYKLTGRG
+904 LICKLTGRG

>member
-47 SLTIIREYERRDERI
+47 SLSIIREYERRDTRI

-77 KGLELAHGEYI
+77 KGIELACGEYI

-104 LYKEAVEND
+104 LYTEAVNND
-113 LDVVRSNYYAHRTGE
+113 LDVVRSNYYAHRSGE
-128 DASCDYLV
+128 DPSCDYLV
-136 ENLAVCGSYDKVF
+136 ENLATCGSYDKVF
-149 YPIDNP
+149 HPTDNP

-210 GYLHYRVDNANSSV
+210 GYLHYRIDNANSSV

-239 VWDYAKRDHDKF
+239 VWDYAKRDHEKF
-251 QIIKYWIPRQQ
+251 QILKYWIPRQQ

-277 QQRFYPRYVEEFSR
+277 QQRFYPRYVEEFSK

-310 LNKMTNDSEAY
+310 LNKMLNDSEAY

-327 PTEPK
+327 PTEPR
-332 RSVLVCCNALSIA
+332 RSILVCCNALSVA

-350 VRTLLDKLSNDDE
+350 VRNLLDKLSNDDE
-363 VFVISP
+363 VFVVSP
-369 DSDSLVFEL
+369 ESESIVFEL
-378 KIESE
+378 KNEYE

-388 RSDADILQHRLL
+388 RSDADVLQHRLL
-400 GHCDVAA
+400 GHCDVTA
-407 CRGENISIVALAA
+407 CRGGSISIVALAA
-420 TDANFDDLAAAADGE
+420 RDANYDDLAAIADGE
-435 DAYSTDGKSYALRDV
+435 DAYSTDGKNYAFRDV
-450 DLHAEDSSTL
+450 ELRVEGSSTL
-460 VTASVRAISKLDLN
+460 VTAALRAISKLDLN
-474 HIKRFPD
+474 HIKRFPN

-496 AGAFYIAID
+496 AFDIAID

-515 DMSEPYEK
+515 NMSEPYGK
-523 VRVLYGQLLSVWSSV
+523 VRMLYGQLLSVWSSV

-557 YSMASVN
+557 YSMASVD

-569 HACSD
+569 HTCSD

-582 VPVYNVSKYLEECL
+582 VPVYNVGKYLEECL

-620 LDLLEEV
+620 LDLLEEFA
-627 GSRDSRVRVLSQFN
+627 SRDSRVRVLSQFN

-680 AMDKSGT
+680 TMDRSGS

-692 SLSLLKPSGKIKS
+692 SLSLLKPSGQIKS

-766 EKAGGCR
+766 EKAGGCK

-787 ETEWTVA
+787 ETEWTVG
-794 RVRDMLWGMGHNLAA
+794 RVRDMLWGMGHNLAVA
-809 ADKLKMQELYVT
+809 ERLGMGELYAT
-821 IVHRFNHDYSD
+821 IAIRFNRDYRE
-832 AILKQIKDPGVYE
+832 AIQKQTDDEGVYE
-845 QLVAI
+845 QLVSI
-850 QASINHGLINE
+850 QCNLNHGLITRY
-861 HSAYDEPYYYLS
+861 SLFDTPYYFLS
-873 PLYGDRKKRT
+873 PLHGDDGEHK
-883 VAVERLAHR
+883 VAIERLAR
-892 IAESKTY
+892 KVAESHF
-899 VSVQR
+899 
-904 LIYKLTGRG
+904 YKNAQNILRKMTGRR

>member
-47 SLTIIREYERRDERI
+47 SLSIIREYERRDERI

-77 KGLELAHGEYI
+77 KGIDLARGEYI

-104 LYKEAVEND
+104 LYKEATKND

-128 DASCDYLV
+128 DSSCDYLV
-136 ENLAVCGSYDKVF
+136 ENLAACGSYDKVF
-149 YPIDNP
+149 HPIDNP

-169 KKSMLDKE
+169 KKSMIDKD

-197 AFYAAG
+197 AFYAAD

-210 GYLHYRVDNANSSV
+210 GYLHYRIDNANSSV

-239 VWDYAKRDHDKF
+239 VWDYAKRDLDKF
-251 QIIKYWIPRQQ
+251 QTLKHWIPRQQ

-277 QQRFYPRYVEEFSR
+277 QQRFYPRYVEEFSKIR
-291 IKQAGLIDSDRFD
+291 QAGLIDSDRFE

-310 LNKMTNDSEAY
+310 LNKMLDEPETY

-327 PTEPK
+327 PSEPR

-345 DAKTS
+345 DAKSS
-350 VRTLLDKLSNDDE
+350 VRALLDILSNDDE
-363 VFVISP
+363 VFVVSP

-378 KIESE
+378 KNEFE

-388 RSDADILQHRLL
+388 RSDADVLQHRLL
-400 GHCDVAA
+400 GHCDADA
-407 CRGENISIVALAA
+407 CRAENISIVALAA
-420 TDANFDDLAAAADGE
+420 RDANFDDLAATADGE
-435 DAYSTDGKSYALRDV
+435 DVYSTDGKNYALRDV
-450 DLHAEDSSTL
+450 ELRVEDSSTL
-460 VTASVRAISKLDLN
+460 VTAALRAISKLDLN
-474 HIKRFPD
+474 QIKRLPD
-481 NWASLLCSPCAPEAG
+481 NWASLLCSSCSLED
-496 AGAFYIAID
+496 GAFGIAID
-505 DAKEMACCLF
+505 DAKEMASCLF

-523 VRVLYGQLLSVWSSV
+523 VRLLYGQLLSVWSSV

-557 YSMASVN
+557 YSMASVD
-564 ALFTP
+564 ALLTP
-569 HACSD
+569 NTGSN
-574 NSPFLSVV
+574 NSPFLSVI

-596 DSVLQ
+596 DSVIQ
-601 QSFNDFEVLLVNDG
+601 QSFKDFEVLLINDG
-615 STDDS
+615 STDGS

-627 GSRDSRVRVLSQFN
+627 ASRDSRVRVWSQFN

-653 LARGKRIIF
+653 LASGKHLIF
-662 IDPDDKFATDH
+662 IDPDDIFATDH

-680 AMDKSGT
+680 AMDKSGA

-705 EFSFDESFYHVSC
+705 EFSFDESFYHVSY

-744 DGKVRFPQ
+744 DGTVRFPQ

-766 EKAGGCR
+766 EKAGGCK

-794 RVRDMLWGMGHNLAA
+794 RVRDMLWGMGHNLAV
-809 ADKLKMQELYVT
+809 ADRLKMRELYVT
-821 IVHRFNHDYSD
+821 IVNRFNRDYSD

-845 QLVAI
+845 QLVTI
-850 QASINHGLINE
+850 QASINHRLLE
-861 HSAYDEPYYYLS
+861 ECSAYDEPYYYLL
-873 PLYGDRKKRT
+873 PLYGDRKKRA
-883 VAVERLAHR
+883 VAVERLARR
-892 IAESKTY
+892 IAESKAY
-899 VSVQR
+899 VSAQR
-904 LIYKLTGRG
+904 LIYKLTGRA

>member
-47 SLTIIREYERRDERI
+47 SLSIIREYERRDERI

-77 KGLELAHGEYI
+77 KGIDLARGEYI

-104 LYKEAVEND
+104 LYKEATKND

-128 DASCDYLV
+128 DSSCDYLV
-136 ENLAVCGSYDKVF
+136 ENLAACGSYDKVF
-149 YPIDNP
+149 HPIDNP

-169 KKSMLDKE
+169 KKSMIDKD

-197 AFYAAG
+197 AFYAAD

-210 GYLHYRVDNANSSV
+210 GYLHYRIDNANSSV

-239 VWDYAKRDHDKF
+239 VWDYAKRDLDKF
-251 QIIKYWIPRQQ
+251 QTLKHWIPRQQ

-277 QQRFYPRYVEEFSR
+277 QQRFYPRYVEEFSKIR
-291 IKQAGLIDSDRFD
+291 QAGLIDSDRFE

-310 LNKMTNDSEAY
+310 LNKMLDEPETY

-327 PTEPK
+327 PSEPR

-345 DAKTS
+345 DAKSS
-350 VRTLLDKLSNDDE
+350 VRALLDVLSNDDE
-363 VFVISP
+363 VFVVSP

-378 KIESE
+378 KNEFE

-388 RSDADILQHRLL
+388 RSDADVLQHRLL
-400 GHCDVAA
+400 GHCDADA
-407 CRGENISIVALAA
+407 CRAENISIVALAA
-420 TDANFDDLAAAADGE
+420 RDANFDDLAATADGE
-435 DAYSTDGKSYALRDV
+435 DVYSTDGKNYALRDV
-450 DLHAEDSSTL
+450 ELRVEDSSTL
-460 VTASVRAISKLDLN
+460 VTAALRAISKLDLN
-474 HIKRFPD
+474 QIKRLPD
-481 NWASLLCSPCAPEAG
+481 NWASLLCSSCSLED
-496 AGAFYIAID
+496 GAFGIAID
-505 DAKEMACCLF
+505 DAKEMASCLF

-523 VRVLYGQLLSVWSSV
+523 VRLLYGQLLSVWSSV

-557 YSMASVN
+557 YSMASVD

-574 NSPFLSVV
+574 DSPFLSVV

-596 DSVLQ
+596 DSVIQ
-601 QSFNDFEVLLVNDG
+601 QSFKDFEVLLINDG
-615 STDDS
+615 STDGS

-627 GSRDSRVRVLSQFN
+627 ASRDSRVRVWSQFN

-653 LARGKRIIF
+653 LASGKHLIF
-662 IDPDDKFATDH
+662 IDPDDIFATDH

-680 AMDKSGT
+680 AMDKSGA

-692 SLSLLKPSGKIKS
+692 SLSLIKPSGKIKS
-705 EFSFDESFYHVSC
+705 EFSFDESFYHVSY

-766 EKAGGCR
+766 EKAGCCK

-794 RVRDMLWGMGHNLAA
+794 RVRDMLWGMGHNLAV
-809 ADKLKMQELYVT
+809 ADRLKMRELYVT
-821 IVHRFNHDYSD
+821 IVNRFNRDYSD

-845 QLVAI
+845 QLVTI
-850 QASINHGLINE
+850 QASINHRLLKE
-861 HSAYDEPYYYLS
+861 CSAYDEPYYYLL
-873 PLYGDRKKRT
+873 PLYGDRKKRA
-883 VAVERLAHR
+883 VAVERLARR
-892 IAESKTY
+892 IAESKAY
-899 VSVQR
+899 VSAQR
-904 LIYKLTGRG
+904 LIYKLTGRA